1 MNTIKRDVYVLRNT
15 IKIPIEVTKGT
26 DMVGIEFTV
35 RDFNIPATAAAVA
48 YSYNRKMKKPNSQ
61 LCNVKG
67 NVISFTPGREFFE
80 VGMNELQIRVINE
93 DKALISFKEKVKC
106 SDAMGFPDD
115 EEEKQ
120 QTLIEQLVSNSGKEI
135 GERKKA
141 DEIER
146 NERTAAIEKE
156 KSERTAAVEKEK
168 SERTQADAT
177 EKAERKAEIDVER
190 KRIDNLAKLPAG
202 STTGDAEL
210 TDIRVGADGATY
222 DTAGEAVRQQV
233 GALKED
239 LGAICEYNCVNIL
252 DLLQSPARTHNGV
265 TCVNNSDGSY
275 TLNGTATNGDAFF
288 NFIVNTEK
296 MPSFLKPDA
305 IYRIFYHS
313 TNVQLVFWCY
323 DSTKTYLSGKNNY
336 NFSDGFELKT
346 PSNMSGAIIRLRV
359 VEGKTVSETVHPC
372 ILNALSTEELKVL
385 ITEESERRLKEYRKI
400 RTTLMDNLYNY
411 ILDYQSIGT
420 YTSNGITFVLQDDGS
435 YDVSGTATED
445 ALFNFV
451 MNTENMPDWI
461 RAGEWLK
468 IKNSSKIVNLILW
481 YYNENMKYISGPDI
495 PGNYYSKV
503 PDSAKR
509 VILRLKVKKG
519 ETVNEN
525 VKVAIFR
532 NIKGRRLA
540 ANSDNAVL
548 MEDVKDTIRIN
559 KVVGQGTLKIGNSNI
574 FEITEENKTG
584 NGVTYEYDSSAGE
597 IKVSSSGATADGTE
611 TVFATQKSGSVPCHL
626 AFKAPKK
633 MWLTF
638 RSNPDEWMSFDSGV
652 MYQIYR
658 NGKMI
663 GYERGLGYSFL
674 ANKGDEYGFRII
686 VTKGWSGDI
695 IFKPQL
701 NIGKEALDY
710 EVCCTKTY
718 KEDTVPD
725 DIAAENMVSIINTE
739 CTYEFAY
746 DTEEIQVKNGKKRK
760 AMISFIDD
768 DTTSCKYVKDYHD
781 IFEGTG
787 VCGTYAVMTRRMTD
801 GGTDPEDSSYHYRY
815 DEEGEL
821 LELLKTYEME
831 GFGMVLHCYWQ
842 NDTHES
848 TRYFNVATRDIQKCR
863 ENMLRGL
870 REYKE
875 LGFQN
880 ADLWVTPYGVQ
891 DTEIQNLAKEL
902 GLECLISMSNNTI
915 ISEDYRNR
923 WCIPR
928 YSISTTNDQ
937 DYLKEQMRTAV
948 EKGGWINIV
957 THVNSWTSA
966 DYEMMKNKVR
976 EIIAYAKEIGLE
988 IGTFGKCYNE
998 WKETLYAVEKK

>member
-1 MNTIKRDVYVLRNT
+1 MAEIQYLEINDITRMINVPANLLL
-15 IKIPIEVTKGT
+15 G
-26 DMVGIEFTV
+26 V
-35 RDFNIPATAAAVA
+35 R
-48 YSYNRKMKKPNSQ
+48 
-61 LCNVKG
+61 
-67 NVISFTPGREFFE
+67 
-80 VGMNELQIRVINE
+80 E
-93 DKALISFKEKVKC
+93 DKDVKKLYFKCKKIVEENVDLSKHQIYVKYINALDK
-106 SDAMGFPDD
+106 
-115 EEEKQ
+115 
-120 QTLIEQLVSNSGKEI
+120 SGKKFDIMDPKICLCGDVTTQGDYITFSWLMSENVFAKAGLIAFSILASDGEKTRWNTYTAIGTVLNSVPGGLQEI
-135 GERKKA
+135 AGKYPDIITQLLNRMREVEKIATKEAMQEYVNTYLTEHPGKIDETLTDPKKA
-141 DEIER
+141 
-146 NERTAAIEKE
+146 AP
-156 KSERTAAVEKEK
+156 
-168 SERTQADAT
+168 AD
-177 EKAERKAEIDVER
+177 VV
-190 KRIDNLAKLPAG
+190 G
-202 STTGDAEL
+202 S
-210 TDIRVGADGATY
+210 
-222 DTAGEAVRQQV
+222 
-233 GALKED
+233 LKED
-239 LGAICEYNCVNIL
+239 L
-252 DLLQSPARTHNGV
+252 
-265 TCVNNSDGSY
+265 
-275 TLNGTATNGDAFF
+275 
-288 NFIVNTEK
+288 
-296 MPSFLKPDA
+296 
-305 IYRIFYHS
+305 
-313 TNVQLVFWCY
+313 
-323 DSTKTYLSGKNNY
+323 TYLCNY
-336 NFSDGFELKT
+336 
-346 PSNMSGAIIRLRV
+346 
-359 VEGKTVSETVHPC
+359 ET
-372 ILNALSTEELKVL
+372 
-385 ITEESERRLKEYRKI
+385 
-400 RTTLMDNLYNY
+400 YNY
-411 ILDYQSIGT
+411 LRNYRSVHT
-420 YTSNGITFVLQDDGS
+420 WTHNGITFTLQDDGS

-451 MNTENMPDWI
+451 INTENMPDWI
-461 RAGEWLK
+461 KEGEWLK
-468 IKNSSKIVNLILW
+468 IKNSSKIVNLVLW
-481 YYNENMKYISGPDI
+481 YYDENMKYISGPDI
-495 PGNYYSKV
+495 SGNYYSKV
-503 PDSAKR
+503 PDNAKS

-532 NIKGRRLA
+532 NIEGRRLV

-548 MEDVKDTIRIN
+548 MEDVKDTIHIN

-611 TVFATQKSGSVPCHL
+611 AVFTTQKSESVPCHF
-626 AFKAPKK
+626 AFKAPKN

-638 RSNPDEWMSFDSGV
+638 RSNPTEWMSFDSGV

-663 GYERGLGYSFL
+663 GYERGLGYSFR

-718 KEDTVPD
+718 KEDTVSD
-725 DIAAENMVSIINTE
+725 DISVGNMVSIINTE

-746 DTEEIQVKNGKKRK
+746 DTEEIQVKKGKKQK
-760 AMISFIDD
+760 GMISFIDD

-815 DEEGEL
+815 DDEGEL

-870 REYKE
+870 REYRE

-928 YSISTTNDQ
+928 YSISTTSDQ

-957 THVNSWTSA
+957 THANSWKSA

-988 IGTFGKCYNE
+988 IGTFGQCYNE
-998 WKETLYAVEKK
+998 WKETLYAVEKMKNYRYRKI

>member
-1 MNTIKRDVYVLRNT
+1 MAEIQYLEINDITRMINVPANLLL
-15 IKIPIEVTKGT
+15 G
-26 DMVGIEFTV
+26 V
-35 RDFNIPATAAAVA
+35 R
-48 YSYNRKMKKPNSQ
+48 
-61 LCNVKG
+61 
-67 NVISFTPGREFFE
+67 
-80 VGMNELQIRVINE
+80 E
-93 DKALISFKEKVKC
+93 DKDVKKLYFKCKKIVEENVDLSKHQIYVKYINALDKSGKKFDIMDPKICLCGDVTTQGDYITFSWLMSENVFAKAGLIAFSILASDGEKTRWNTYTAIGTVLNSVPGGLQEIAGK
-106 SDAMGFPDD
+106 FPDIITQLLNRMR
-115 EEEKQ
+115 EVEKIA
-120 QTLIEQLVSNSGKEI
+120 T
-135 GERKKA
+135 KKA
-141 DEIER
+141 MQEYV
-146 NERTAAIEKE
+146 NTYL
-156 KSERTAAVEKEK
+156 
-168 SERTQADAT
+168 T
-177 EKAERKAEIDVER
+177 EHPGEIDE
-190 KRIDNLAKLPAG
+190 
-202 STTGDAEL
+202 TL
-210 TDIRVGADGATY
+210 TDPKKAAPADVVGS
-222 DTAGEAVRQQV
+222 
-233 GALKED
+233 LKED
-239 LGAICEYNCVNIL
+239 V
-252 DLLQSPARTHNGV
+252 
-265 TCVNNSDGSY
+265 
-275 TLNGTATNGDAFF
+275 
-288 NFIVNTEK
+288 
-296 MPSFLKPDA
+296 
-305 IYRIFYHS
+305 
-313 TNVQLVFWCY
+313 
-323 DSTKTYLSGKNNY
+323 TYLCNY
-336 NFSDGFELKT
+336 K
-346 PSNMSGAIIRLRV
+346 
-359 VEGKTVSETVHPC
+359 K
-372 ILNALSTEELKVL
+372 
-385 ITEESERRLKEYRKI
+385 
-400 RTTLMDNLYNY
+400 YNY
-411 ILDYQSIGT
+411 LRNYRSVHT
-420 YTSNGITFVLQDDGS
+420 RKRNGITFALQDDGS

-451 MNTENMPDWI
+451 INTENMPDWI
-461 RAGEWLK
+461 KEGEWLK
-468 IKNSSKIVNLILW
+468 IKNSSKILNLVLW
-481 YYNENMKYISGPDI
+481 YYDENMKYISGPDI

-503 PDSAKR
+503 PDSAKS

-519 ETVNEN
+519 ETVSEN

-532 NIKGRRLA
+532 NIEGRRLIA
-540 ANSDNAVL
+540 SSDNAVL
-548 MEDVKDTIRIN
+548 MEDVKDMIHIN
-559 KVVGQGTLKIGNSNI
+559 KVAGQGMLKIGNSNI

-584 NGVTYEYDSSAGE
+584 NGVTYEYDSTIGD
-597 IKVSSSGATADGTE
+597 IKVSSSRATADGTE
-611 TVFATQKSGSVPCHL
+611 TVFVTQKSGSVPCHF

-638 RSNPDEWMSFDSGV
+638 QSNPDEWMSFDSGV

-686 VTKGWSGDI
+686 VTKGWSGNI

-725 DIAAENMVSIINTE
+725 DISVGNMVSIINTE
-739 CTYEFAY
+739 CTYELAY
-746 DTEEIQVKNGKKRK
+746 ETKEVKEKKDTKRK
-760 AMISFIDD
+760 GMISFIDD

-815 DEEGEL
+815 DDEGEL

-848 TRYFNVATRDIQKCR
+848 TRYFNLATRDIQKCR

-870 REYKE
+870 REYRE

-891 DTEIQNLAKEL
+891 DTEMQNLAKEL

-928 YSISTTNDQ
+928 YSISTTSDQ

-957 THVNSWTSA
+957 TYVNSWTSG

-998 WKETLYAVEKK
+998 WKSALYEKEA

>member
-1 MNTIKRDVYVLRNT
+1 MAEIQYLEINDITRMINVPANLLL
-15 IKIPIEVTKGT
+15 G
-26 DMVGIEFTV
+26 V
-35 RDFNIPATAAAVA
+35 R
-48 YSYNRKMKKPNSQ
+48 
-61 LCNVKG
+61 
-67 NVISFTPGREFFE
+67 
-80 VGMNELQIRVINE
+80 E
-93 DKALISFKEKVKC
+93 DKDVKKLYFKCKKIVEEKVDLSKHQIYVKYINAL
-106 SDAMGFPDD
+106 D
-115 EEEKQ
+115 K
-120 QTLIEQLVSNSGKEI
+120 SGKKFDIMDPKICLCGDVTTQGDYITFSWLMSENVFAKAGLIAFSILASDGEKTRWNTYTAIGTVLNSVPGGLQEI
-135 GERKKA
+135 AGKYPDIITQLLNRMREVEKIATKEAMQEYVNTYLTEHPGKIDETLTDPKKA
-141 DEIER
+141 
-146 NERTAAIEKE
+146 AP
-156 KSERTAAVEKEK
+156 
-168 SERTQADAT
+168 AD
-177 EKAERKAEIDVER
+177 VV
-190 KRIDNLAKLPAG
+190 G
-202 STTGDAEL
+202 S
-210 TDIRVGADGATY
+210 
-222 DTAGEAVRQQV
+222 
-233 GALKED
+233 LKED
-239 LGAICEYNCVNIL
+239 L
-252 DLLQSPARTHNGV
+252 
-265 TCVNNSDGSY
+265 
-275 TLNGTATNGDAFF
+275 
-288 NFIVNTEK
+288 
-296 MPSFLKPDA
+296 
-305 IYRIFYHS
+305 
-313 TNVQLVFWCY
+313 
-323 DSTKTYLSGKNNY
+323 TYLCNY
-336 NFSDGFELKT
+336 
-346 PSNMSGAIIRLRV
+346 
-359 VEGKTVSETVHPC
+359 ET
-372 ILNALSTEELKVL
+372 
-385 ITEESERRLKEYRKI
+385 
-400 RTTLMDNLYNY
+400 YNY
-411 ILDYQSIGT
+411 LRNYRSVHT
-420 YTSNGITFVLQDDGS
+420 WTHNGITFTLQDDGS

-451 MNTENMPDWI
+451 INTENMPDWI
-461 RAGEWLK
+461 KEGEWLK
-468 IKNSSKIVNLILW
+468 IKNSSKIVNLVLW
-481 YYNENMKYISGPDI
+481 YYDENMKYISGPDI
-495 PGNYYSKV
+495 SGNYYSKV
-503 PDSAKR
+503 PDNAKS

-532 NIKGRRLA
+532 NIKGRRLV

-548 MEDVKDTIRIN
+548 MEDVKDTIHIN

-611 TVFATQKSGSVPCHL
+611 AVFTTQKSESVPCHF
-626 AFKAPKK
+626 AFKAPKN

-638 RSNPDEWMSFDSGV
+638 RSNPIEWMSFDSGV

-663 GYERGLGYSFL
+663 GYERGLGYSFR

-686 VTKGWSGDI
+686 VTKGWSGNI

-718 KEDTVPD
+718 KEDTVSD
-725 DIAAENMVSIINTE
+725 DIAAGNMVSIINTE
-739 CTYEFAY
+739 CTYELAY
-746 DTEEIQVKNGKKRK
+746 ESKEVKEKKDTKRK
-760 AMISFIDD
+760 GMISFIDD

-976 EIIAYAKEIGLE
+976 KIIAYAKEIGLE

-998 WKETLYAVEKK
+998 WKSVLYENEERYI

>member
-1 MNTIKRDVYVLRNT
+1 MSEIDELLNSEMEHIESESMVNDEILVNPITRMMDVPISERLFGVVEDANVEKKYFRCPRYVGDDIDLSKLKIYMKYVHAIGNTPEEWEDTIPQFTWCDDVKVDGDDIVWTWKLSANVFTKKGFMAFAMVAKDENTVAFNTYPAIGTVLTTIPYGSEEISTMYPDIVTQLLRRMDSVEAIATPEAMQNYVNT
-15 IKIPIEVTKGT
+15 YLEANPL
-26 DMVGIEFTV
+26 
-35 RDFNIPATAAAVA
+35 
-48 YSYNRKMKKPNSQ
+48 Q
-61 LCNVKG
+61 LDETLK
-67 NVISFTPGREFFE
+67 
-80 VGMNELQIRVINE
+80 
-93 DKALISFKEKVKC
+93 
-106 SDAMGFPDD
+106 DD
-115 EEEKQ
+115 
-120 QTLIEQLVSNSGKEI
+120 
-135 GERKKA
+135 KKA
-141 DEIER
+141 
-146 NERTAAIEKE
+146 A
-156 KSERTAAVEKEK
+156 
-168 SERTQADAT
+168 
-177 EKAERKAEIDVER
+177 
-190 KRIDNLAKLPAG
+190 PAN
-202 STTGDAEL
+202 
-210 TDIRVGADGATY
+210 IVG
-222 DTAGEAVRQQV
+222 E
-233 GALKED
+233 LKED
-239 LGAICEYNCVNIL
+239 V
-252 DLLQSPARTHNGV
+252 
-265 TCVNNSDGSY
+265 
-275 TLNGTATNGDAFF
+275 
-288 NFIVNTEK
+288 
-296 MPSFLKPDA
+296 
-305 IYRIFYHS
+305 
-313 TNVQLVFWCY
+313 
-323 DSTKTYLSGKNNY
+323 TYLCNY
-336 NFSDGFELKT
+336 
-346 PSNMSGAIIRLRV
+346 
-359 VEGKTVSETVHPC
+359 ET
-372 ILNALSTEELKVL
+372 
-385 ITEESERRLKEYRKI
+385 
-400 RTTLMDNLYNY
+400 YNY
-411 ILDYQSIGT
+411 LRNYRSVHT
-420 YTSNGITFVLQDDGS
+420 WTHNGITFALQDDGS
-435 YDVSGTATED
+435 YDVSGTAIED

-451 MNTENMPDWI
+451 LNTEKMPDWI
-461 RAGEWLK
+461 RNGEWLE
-468 IKNSSKIVNLILW
+468 IKNSSKIVNLVLW
-481 YYNENMKYISGPDI
+481 YYDENMKYITGPEI
-495 PGNYYSKV
+495 PGNYYSEV
-503 PDSAKR
+503 PNNAES

-532 NIKGRRLA
+532 NIEGRRLI

-548 MEDVKDTIRIN
+548 MEDVKDMIHIN

-584 NGVTYEYDSSAGE
+584 NGVIYEYDSSVGE
-597 IKVSSSGATADGTE
+597 IKVSSSGAIADGIE
-611 TVFATQKSGSVPCHL
+611 TVFTTQKSGSVSCHF
-626 AFKAPKK
+626 AFKAQKK

-638 RSNPDEWMSFDSGV
+638 QSNPNEWMSFDSGI

-663 GYERGLGYSFL
+663 GYERGLGYSFR

-686 VTKGWSGDI
+686 VTKGWSGNI

-718 KEDTVPD
+718 KEGTVPD
-725 DIAAENMVSIINTE
+725 DISVGNMVSIINTE

-746 DTEEIQVKNGKKRK
+746 ETKEVKEKKDTKRK
-760 AMISFIDD
+760 GMISFIDD

-815 DEEGEL
+815 DDEGEL

-848 TRYFNVATRDIQKCR
+848 TRYFNLATRDIQKCR
-863 ENMLRGL
+863 ENILRGL
-870 REYKE
+870 REYRE

-915 ISEDYRNR
+915 ISGDYRNR

-928 YSISTTNDQ
+928 YSISTTSEQ

-957 THVNSWTSA
+957 THANSWKSA

-998 WKETLYAVEKK
+998 WKSALYEKEA

>member
-1 MNTIKRDVYVLRNT
+1 MAEIQYLEINDITRMINVPANLLL
-15 IKIPIEVTKGT
+15 G
-26 DMVGIEFTV
+26 V
-35 RDFNIPATAAAVA
+35 R
-48 YSYNRKMKKPNSQ
+48 
-61 LCNVKG
+61 
-67 NVISFTPGREFFE
+67 
-80 VGMNELQIRVINE
+80 E
-93 DKALISFKEKVKC
+93 DKDVKKLYFKCKKIVEENVDLSKHQIYVKYINALDK
-106 SDAMGFPDD
+106 
-115 EEEKQ
+115 
-120 QTLIEQLVSNSGKEI
+120 SGKKFDIMDPKICLCGDVTTQGDYITFSWLMSENVFAKAGLIAFSILASDGEKTRWNTYTAIGTVLNSVPGGLQEI
-135 GERKKA
+135 AGKYPDIITQLLNRMREVEKIATKEAMQEYVNTYLTEHPGKIDETLTDPKKA
-141 DEIER
+141 
-146 NERTAAIEKE
+146 AP
-156 KSERTAAVEKEK
+156 
-168 SERTQADAT
+168 AD
-177 EKAERKAEIDVER
+177 VV
-190 KRIDNLAKLPAG
+190 G
-202 STTGDAEL
+202 S
-210 TDIRVGADGATY
+210 
-222 DTAGEAVRQQV
+222 
-233 GALKED
+233 LKED
-239 LGAICEYNCVNIL
+239 L
-252 DLLQSPARTHNGV
+252 
-265 TCVNNSDGSY
+265 
-275 TLNGTATNGDAFF
+275 
-288 NFIVNTEK
+288 
-296 MPSFLKPDA
+296 
-305 IYRIFYHS
+305 
-313 TNVQLVFWCY
+313 
-323 DSTKTYLSGKNNY
+323 TYLCNY
-336 NFSDGFELKT
+336 
-346 PSNMSGAIIRLRV
+346 
-359 VEGKTVSETVHPC
+359 ET
-372 ILNALSTEELKVL
+372 
-385 ITEESERRLKEYRKI
+385 
-400 RTTLMDNLYNY
+400 YNY
-411 ILDYQSIGT
+411 LRNYRSVHT
-420 YTSNGITFVLQDDGS
+420 WTHNGITFTLQDDGS

-451 MNTENMPDWI
+451 INTENMPDWI
-461 RAGEWLK
+461 KEGEWLK
-468 IKNSSKIVNLILW
+468 IKNSSKIVNLVLW
-481 YYNENMKYISGPDI
+481 YYDENMKYISGPDI
-495 PGNYYSKV
+495 SGNYYSKV
-503 PDSAKR
+503 PDNAKS

-532 NIKGRRLA
+532 NIEGRRLV

-548 MEDVKDTIRIN
+548 MEDVKDTIHIN

-574 FEITEENKTG
+574 FEITEGNKTG

-611 TVFATQKSGSVPCHL
+611 AVFTTQKSESVPCHF
-626 AFKAPKK
+626 AFKAPKN

-638 RSNPDEWMSFDSGV
+638 RSNPTEWMSFDSGV

-663 GYERGLGYSFL
+663 GYERGLGYSFR

-718 KEDTVPD
+718 KEDTVSD
-725 DIAAENMVSIINTE
+725 DISVGNMVSIINTE

-746 DTEEIQVKNGKKRK
+746 DTEEIQVKKGKKQK
-760 AMISFIDD
+760 GMISFIDD

-815 DEEGEL
+815 DDEGEL

-870 REYKE
+870 REYRE

-928 YSISTTNDQ
+928 YSISTTSDQ

-957 THVNSWTSA
+957 THANSWKSA

-988 IGTFGKCYNE
+988 IGTFGQCYNE
-998 WKETLYAVEKK
+998 WKETLYAVEKMKNYRYRKI

>member
-1 MNTIKRDVYVLRNT
+1 MAEIQYLEINDITRMINVPANLLL
-15 IKIPIEVTKGT
+15 G
-26 DMVGIEFTV
+26 V
-35 RDFNIPATAAAVA
+35 R
-48 YSYNRKMKKPNSQ
+48 
-61 LCNVKG
+61 
-67 NVISFTPGREFFE
+67 
-80 VGMNELQIRVINE
+80 E
-93 DKALISFKEKVKC
+93 DKDVKKLYFKCKKIVEEKVDLSKHQIYVKYINAL
-106 SDAMGFPDD
+106 D
-115 EEEKQ
+115 K
-120 QTLIEQLVSNSGKEI
+120 SGKKFDIMDPKICLCGDVTTQGDYITFSWLMSENVFAKAGLIAFSILASDGEKTRWNTYTAIGTVLNSVPRGLQEI
-135 GERKKA
+135 AGKYPDIITQLLNRMREVEKIATKEAMQEYVNTYLTEHPGEIDETLTNPKKA
-141 DEIER
+141 
-146 NERTAAIEKE
+146 AP
-156 KSERTAAVEKEK
+156 
-168 SERTQADAT
+168 AD
-177 EKAERKAEIDVER
+177 VV
-190 KRIDNLAKLPAG
+190 G
-202 STTGDAEL
+202 S
-210 TDIRVGADGATY
+210 
-222 DTAGEAVRQQV
+222 
-233 GALKED
+233 LKED
-239 LGAICEYNCVNIL
+239 V
-252 DLLQSPARTHNGV
+252 
-265 TCVNNSDGSY
+265 
-275 TLNGTATNGDAFF
+275 
-288 NFIVNTEK
+288 
-296 MPSFLKPDA
+296 
-305 IYRIFYHS
+305 
-313 TNVQLVFWCY
+313 
-323 DSTKTYLSGKNNY
+323 TYLCNY
-336 NFSDGFELKT
+336 
-346 PSNMSGAIIRLRV
+346 
-359 VEGKTVSETVHPC
+359 ET
-372 ILNALSTEELKVL
+372 
-385 ITEESERRLKEYRKI
+385 
-400 RTTLMDNLYNY
+400 YNY
-411 ILDYQSIGT
+411 LRNYRSVHT
-420 YTSNGITFVLQDDGS
+420 WTHNGITFALQDDGS
-435 YDVSGTATED
+435 YDVSGTAAED

-451 MNTENMPDWI
+451 LNTENMPDWI
-461 RAGEWLK
+461 RNGEWIE
-468 IKNSSKIVNLILW
+468 IKNSSKIVNLVLW
-481 YYNENMKYISGPDI
+481 YYDENMKYISGPDI
-495 PGNYYSKV
+495 SGNYYSKV
-503 PDSAKR
+503 PDNAKS

-519 ETVNEN
+519 ETVSEN

-532 NIKGRRLA
+532 NIEGRRLMA
-540 ANSDNAVL
+540 SSDNAVL
-548 MEDVKDTIRIN
+548 MEDVKDMIHIN
-559 KVVGQGTLKIGNSNI
+559 KVAGQGMLKIENSNI

-584 NGVTYEYDSSAGE
+584 NGVTYEYDSTIGD
-597 IKVSSSGATADGTE
+597 IKVSSSRATADGTE
-611 TVFATQKSGSVPCHL
+611 TVFVTQKSGSVPCHF

-638 RSNPDEWMSFDSGV
+638 QSNPNEWMSFDSGA

-686 VTKGWSGDI
+686 VTKGWSGNI

-725 DIAAENMVSIINTE
+725 DISVGNMVSIINTE
-739 CTYEFAY
+739 CTYELAY
-746 DTEEIQVKNGKKRK
+746 ETKEVKEKKDTKRK
-760 AMISFIDD
+760 GMISFIDD

-815 DEEGEL
+815 DDEGEL

-863 ENMLRGL
+863 ENILRGL
-870 REYKE
+870 REYRE

-928 YSISTTNDQ
+928 YSISTTSDQ

-957 THVNSWTSA
+957 THANSWKSA

-998 WKETLYAVEKK
+998 WKSALCEKEA

>member
-26 DMVGIEFTV
+26 DMVEIEFTV
-35 RDFNIPATAAAVA
+35 RDFDIPATAAAVA

-61 LCNVKG
+61 LCDVKG
-67 NVISFTPGREFFE
+67 DVISFTPGREFFE

-120 QTLIEQLVSNSGKEI
+120 QTLIEQLVSNSGKET

-141 DEIER
+141 DETER

-156 KSERTAAVEKEK
+156 KSERT
-168 SERTQADAT
+168 QADAT
-177 EKAERKAEIDVER
+177 EKSERKAEIDVER

-210 TDIRVGADGATY
+210 TDIRVGADGTTY

-233 GALKED
+233 GSLKED
-239 LGAICEYNCVNIL
+239 V
-252 DLLQSPARTHNGV
+252 
-265 TCVNNSDGSY
+265 
-275 TLNGTATNGDAFF
+275 
-288 NFIVNTEK
+288 
-296 MPSFLKPDA
+296 
-305 IYRIFYHS
+305 
-313 TNVQLVFWCY
+313 
-323 DSTKTYLSGKNNY
+323 TYLCNY
-336 NFSDGFELKT
+336 
-346 PSNMSGAIIRLRV
+346 
-359 VEGKTVSETVHPC
+359 ET
-372 ILNALSTEELKVL
+372 
-385 ITEESERRLKEYRKI
+385 
-400 RTTLMDNLYNY
+400 YNY
-411 ILDYQSIGT
+411 LRNYRSVHT
-420 YTSNGITFVLQDDGS
+420 WTHNGITFALQDDGS
-435 YDVSGTATED
+435 YDVSGTAAED

-451 MNTENMPDWI
+451 FNTEKMPDWI
-461 RAGEWLK
+461 RNGEWIE
-468 IKNSSKIVNLILW
+468 IKNSSKIVNLVLW
-481 YYNENMKYISGPDI
+481 YYDENMKYITGPEI
-495 PGNYYSKV
+495 PGNYYSEV
-503 PDSAKR
+503 PNNAES

-519 ETVNEN
+519 ESVNEN

-532 NIKGRRLA
+532 NIKGKRLI

-548 MEDVKDTIRIN
+548 MEDVKDTIHIN
-559 KVVGQGTLKIGNSNI
+559 KAVGQGTLKIGNSNI
-574 FEITEENKTG
+574 FEIIEENKTG
-584 NGVTYEYDSSAGE
+584 NGVTYEYDSVAGD
-597 IKVSSSGATADGTE
+597 IKVSSAGATADGTE
-611 TVFATQKSGSVPCHL
+611 AVFTAQKSKSIPCYM

-638 RSNPDEWMSFDSGV
+638 QSNPNEWMSFDSGV

-686 VTKGWSGDI
+686 VTKGWSGNI

-725 DIAAENMVSIINTE
+725 DISVGNMVSIINTE
-739 CTYEFAY
+739 CTYELAY
-746 DTEEIQVKNGKKRK
+746 ETKEVKEKKDTKRK
-760 AMISFIDD
+760 GMISFIDD

-815 DEEGEL
+815 DDEGEL

-863 ENMLRGL
+863 ENILRGL
-870 REYKE
+870 REYRE

-928 YSISTTNDQ
+928 YSISTTSDQ

-957 THVNSWTSA
+957 THANSWKSA

-998 WKETLYAVEKK
+998 WKSALCEKEA

>member
-1 MNTIKRDVYVLRNT
+1 MAEIQYLEINDITRMINVPANLLL
-15 IKIPIEVTKGT
+15 G
-26 DMVGIEFTV
+26 V
-35 RDFNIPATAAAVA
+35 R
-48 YSYNRKMKKPNSQ
+48 
-61 LCNVKG
+61 
-67 NVISFTPGREFFE
+67 
-80 VGMNELQIRVINE
+80 E
-93 DKALISFKEKVKC
+93 DKDVKKLYFKCKKIVEENVDLSKHQIYVKYINALDK
-106 SDAMGFPDD
+106 
-115 EEEKQ
+115 
-120 QTLIEQLVSNSGKEI
+120 SGKKFDIMDPKICLCGDVTTQGDYITFSWLMSENVFAKAGLIAFSILASDGENTRWNTYPAIGAVLNSVPGGLQEI
-135 GERKKA
+135 AGKYLDIITQLLNRMREVEKIATKEAMQEYVNAYLTEHPGEIDETLTDPKKA
-141 DEIER
+141 
-146 NERTAAIEKE
+146 AP
-156 KSERTAAVEKEK
+156 
-168 SERTQADAT
+168 AD
-177 EKAERKAEIDVER
+177 VV
-190 KRIDNLAKLPAG
+190 G
-202 STTGDAEL
+202 S
-210 TDIRVGADGATY
+210 
-222 DTAGEAVRQQV
+222 
-233 GALKED
+233 LKED
-239 LGAICEYNCVNIL
+239 V
-252 DLLQSPARTHNGV
+252 
-265 TCVNNSDGSY
+265 
-275 TLNGTATNGDAFF
+275 
-288 NFIVNTEK
+288 
-296 MPSFLKPDA
+296 
-305 IYRIFYHS
+305 
-313 TNVQLVFWCY
+313 
-323 DSTKTYLSGKNNY
+323 TYLCNY
-336 NFSDGFELKT
+336 EK
-346 PSNMSGAIIRLRV
+346 
-359 VEGKTVSETVHPC
+359 
-372 ILNALSTEELKVL
+372 
-385 ITEESERRLKEYRKI
+385 
-400 RTTLMDNLYNY
+400 YNY
-411 ILDYQSIGT
+411 LRNYRSVHT
-420 YTSNGITFVLQDDGS
+420 WTHNGITFALQDDGS
-435 YDVSGTATED
+435 YDVSGTAAED

-451 MNTENMPDWI
+451 LNTEKMPDWI
-461 RAGEWLK
+461 RNGEWIE
-468 IKNSSKIVNLILW
+468 IKNSSKIVNLVLW
-481 YYNENMKYISGPDI
+481 YYDENMKYITGPEI
-495 PGNYYSKV
+495 PGNYYSEV
-503 PDSAKR
+503 PNNAES

-532 NIKGRRLA
+532 NIEGRRLMA
-540 ANSDNAVL
+540 SSDNAVL
-548 MEDVKDTIRIN
+548 MEDVKDMIHIN
-559 KVVGQGTLKIGNSNI
+559 KVAGQGMLKIGNSNI

-584 NGVTYEYDSSAGE
+584 NGVTYEYDLSAGE

-611 TVFATQKSGSVPCHL
+611 AVFTTQKSESVPCHF
-626 AFKAPKK
+626 AFKAPKN

-638 RSNPDEWMSFDSGV
+638 RSNPTEWMSFDSGV

-663 GYERGLGYSFL
+663 GYERGLGYSFR

-686 VTKGWSGDI
+686 VTKGWSGNI

-725 DIAAENMVSIINTE
+725 DISVGNMVSIINTE
-739 CTYEFAY
+739 CTYELAY
-746 DTEEIQVKNGKKRK
+746 ETKEVKEKKDTKRK
-760 AMISFIDD
+760 GMISFIDD

-815 DEEGEL
+815 DDEGEL

-870 REYKE
+870 REYRE

-928 YSISTTNDQ
+928 YSISTTSDQ

-966 DYEMMKNKVR
+966 DYEMMKNKMR

-998 WKETLYAVEKK
+998 WKSVLYENEARYISSCANVILEN

>member
-1 MNTIKRDVYVLRNT
+1 MSEIDELLNSEMEHIESESMVNDEILVNPITRMMDVPISERLFGVVEDANVEKKYFRCPRYVGDDIDLSKLKIYMKYVHAIGNTPEEWEDTIPQFTWCDDVKVDGDDIVWTWKLSANVFTKKGFMAFAMVAKDENTVAFNTYPAIGTVLTTIPYGSEEISTMYPDIVTQLLRRMDSVEAIATPEAMQNYVNT
-15 IKIPIEVTKGT
+15 YLEANPL
-26 DMVGIEFTV
+26 
-35 RDFNIPATAAAVA
+35 
-48 YSYNRKMKKPNSQ
+48 Q
-61 LCNVKG
+61 LDETLK
-67 NVISFTPGREFFE
+67 
-80 VGMNELQIRVINE
+80 
-93 DKALISFKEKVKC
+93 
-106 SDAMGFPDD
+106 DD
-115 EEEKQ
+115 
-120 QTLIEQLVSNSGKEI
+120 
-135 GERKKA
+135 KKA
-141 DEIER
+141 
-146 NERTAAIEKE
+146 A
-156 KSERTAAVEKEK
+156 
-168 SERTQADAT
+168 
-177 EKAERKAEIDVER
+177 
-190 KRIDNLAKLPAG
+190 PAN
-202 STTGDAEL
+202 
-210 TDIRVGADGATY
+210 IVG
-222 DTAGEAVRQQV
+222 E
-233 GALKED
+233 LKED
-239 LGAICEYNCVNIL
+239 VTYLCNYEKYNYLRNYRSVHT
-252 DLLQSPARTHNGV
+252 RTHNG
-265 TCVNNSDGSY
+265 
-275 TLNGTATNGDAFF
+275 
-288 NFIVNTEK
+288 
-296 MPSFLKPDA
+296 
-305 IYRIFYHS
+305 
-313 TNVQLVFWCY
+313 
-323 DSTKTYLSGKNNY
+323 
-336 NFSDGFELKT
+336 
-346 PSNMSGAIIRLRV
+346 
-359 VEGKTVSETVHPC
+359 
-372 ILNALSTEELKVL
+372 
-385 ITEESERRLKEYRKI
+385 
-400 RTTLMDNLYNY
+400 
-411 ILDYQSIGT
+411 
-420 YTSNGITFVLQDDGS
+420 ITFALQDDGS
-435 YDVSGTATED
+435 YDVSGMAIED

-451 MNTENMPDWI
+451 LNTEKMPDWI
-461 RAGEWLK
+461 RNGEWLE
-468 IKNSSKIVNLILW
+468 IKNSSKIVNLVLW
-481 YYNENMKYISGPDI
+481 YYDENMKYIAGPEI

-503 PDSAKR
+503 PNNAES

-519 ETVNEN
+519 ESVNEN

-532 NIKGRRLA
+532 NIEGRRLIA
-540 ANSDNAVL
+540 SSDNAVL
-548 MEDVKDTIRIN
+548 MEDVKDMIHIN

-584 NGVTYEYDSSAGE
+584 NGVIYEYDSSIGE
-597 IKVSSSGATADGTE
+597 IKVSSSGAIADGIE
-611 TVFATQKSGSVPCHL
+611 TVFTTQKSGSVSCHF

-638 RSNPDEWMSFDSGV
+638 QSNPNEWMSFDSGV

-686 VTKGWSGDI
+686 VTKGWSGNI

-725 DIAAENMVSIINTE
+725 DISVGNMVSIINTE

-746 DTEEIQVKNGKKRK
+746 ETKEVKEKKDTKRNG
-760 AMISFIDD
+760 MISFIDD

-815 DEEGEL
+815 DDEGEL

-848 TRYFNVATRDIQKCR
+848 TRYFNLATRDIQKCR
-863 ENMLRGL
+863 ENILRGL
-870 REYKE
+870 REYRE

-891 DTEIQNLAKEL
+891 DIEIQNLAKEL

-928 YSISTTNDQ
+928 YSISTTSDQ

-988 IGTFGKCYNE
+988 IGTFGQCYNE
-998 WKETLYAVEKK
+998 WKSALYEKEA

>member
-1 MNTIKRDVYVLRNT
+1 MAEIQYLEINDITRMINVPANLLL
-15 IKIPIEVTKGT
+15 G
-26 DMVGIEFTV
+26 V
-35 RDFNIPATAAAVA
+35 R
-48 YSYNRKMKKPNSQ
+48 
-61 LCNVKG
+61 
-67 NVISFTPGREFFE
+67 
-80 VGMNELQIRVINE
+80 E
-93 DKALISFKEKVKC
+93 DKDVKKLYFKCKKIVEEKVDLSKHQIYVKYINAL
-106 SDAMGFPDD
+106 D
-115 EEEKQ
+115 K
-120 QTLIEQLVSNSGKEI
+120 SGKKFDIMDPKICLCGDVTTQGDYITFSWLMSENVFAKAGLIAFSILASDGEKTRWNTYTAIGTVLNSVPRGLQEI
-135 GERKKA
+135 AGKYPDIITQLLNRMREVEKIATKEAMQEYVNTYLTEHPGEIDETLTNPKKA
-141 DEIER
+141 
-146 NERTAAIEKE
+146 AP
-156 KSERTAAVEKEK
+156 
-168 SERTQADAT
+168 AD
-177 EKAERKAEIDVER
+177 VV
-190 KRIDNLAKLPAG
+190 G
-202 STTGDAEL
+202 S
-210 TDIRVGADGATY
+210 
-222 DTAGEAVRQQV
+222 
-233 GALKED
+233 LKED
-239 LGAICEYNCVNIL
+239 V
-252 DLLQSPARTHNGV
+252 
-265 TCVNNSDGSY
+265 
-275 TLNGTATNGDAFF
+275 
-288 NFIVNTEK
+288 
-296 MPSFLKPDA
+296 
-305 IYRIFYHS
+305 
-313 TNVQLVFWCY
+313 
-323 DSTKTYLSGKNNY
+323 TYLCNY
-336 NFSDGFELKT
+336 
-346 PSNMSGAIIRLRV
+346 
-359 VEGKTVSETVHPC
+359 ET
-372 ILNALSTEELKVL
+372 
-385 ITEESERRLKEYRKI
+385 
-400 RTTLMDNLYNY
+400 YNY
-411 ILDYQSIGT
+411 LRNYRSVHT
-420 YTSNGITFVLQDDGS
+420 WTHNGITFALQDDGS
-435 YDVSGTATED
+435 YDVSGTAAED

-451 MNTENMPDWI
+451 LNTEKMPDWI
-461 RAGEWLK
+461 RNGEWIE
-468 IKNSSKIVNLILW
+468 IKNSSKIVNLVLW
-481 YYNENMKYISGPDI
+481 YYDENMKYITGPEI
-495 PGNYYSKV
+495 PGNYYSEV
-503 PDSAKR
+503 PNNAES

-519 ETVNEN
+519 ESVNEN

-532 NIKGRRLA
+532 NIKGKRLI

-548 MEDVKDTIRIN
+548 MEDVKDTIHIN
-559 KVVGQGTLKIGNSNI
+559 KAVGQGTLKIGNSNI
-574 FEITEENKTG
+574 FEIIEENKTG
-584 NGVTYEYDSSAGE
+584 NGVTYEYDSVAGD
-597 IKVSSSGATADGTE
+597 IKVSSAGATADGTE
-611 TVFATQKSGSVPCHL
+611 AVFTAQKSKSIPCYM

-638 RSNPDEWMSFDSGV
+638 QSNPNEWMSFDSGV

-686 VTKGWSGDI
+686 VTKGWSGNI

-725 DIAAENMVSIINTE
+725 DISVGNMVSIINTE
-739 CTYEFAY
+739 CTYELAY
-746 DTEEIQVKNGKKRK
+746 ETKEVKEKKDTKRK
-760 AMISFIDD
+760 GMISFIDD

-815 DEEGEL
+815 DDEGEL

-863 ENMLRGL
+863 ENILRGL
-870 REYKE
+870 REYRE

-928 YSISTTNDQ
+928 YSISTTSDQ

-957 THVNSWTSA
+957 THANSWKSA

-988 IGTFGKCYNE
+988 IGNFGKCYNE
-998 WKETLYAVEKK
+998 WKSALCEKEA

>member
-35 RDFNIPATAAAVA
+35 RDFDIPATAAAVA

-61 LCNVKG
+61 LCDVKG
-67 NVISFTPGREFFE
+67 NVISFTPGREFFK

-120 QTLIEQLVSNSGKEI
+120 QTLIEQLVSNSGKETS
-135 GERKKA
+135 ERKKA
-141 DEIER
+141 DETERNERTAAIEKEK

-156 KSERTAAVEKEK
+156 KSERT
-168 SERTQADAT
+168 QADAT
-177 EKAERKAEIDVER
+177 EKSERKAEIDVER

-210 TDIRVGADGATY
+210 TDIRVGADGTTY

-233 GALKED
+233 GLLKED
-239 LGAICEYNCVNIL
+239 V
-252 DLLQSPARTHNGV
+252 
-265 TCVNNSDGSY
+265 
-275 TLNGTATNGDAFF
+275 
-288 NFIVNTEK
+288 
-296 MPSFLKPDA
+296 
-305 IYRIFYHS
+305 
-313 TNVQLVFWCY
+313 
-323 DSTKTYLSGKNNY
+323 TYLCNY
-336 NFSDGFELKT
+336 K
-346 PSNMSGAIIRLRV
+346 
-359 VEGKTVSETVHPC
+359 K
-372 ILNALSTEELKVL
+372 
-385 ITEESERRLKEYRKI
+385 
-400 RTTLMDNLYNY
+400 YNY
-411 ILDYQSIGT
+411 LRNYRSVHT
-420 YTSNGITFVLQDDGS
+420 WKHNGITFALQDDGS
-435 YDVSGTATED
+435 YDVSGTAAED

-451 MNTENMPDWI
+451 LNTENMPDWI
-461 RAGEWLK
+461 RNGEWIE
-468 IKNSSKIVNLILW
+468 IKNSSKIVNLVLW
-481 YYNENMKYISGPDI
+481 YYDENMKYITGPEI
-495 PGNYYSKV
+495 PGNYYSEV
-503 PDSAKR
+503 PNNTES

-519 ETVNEN
+519 ESVNEN

-532 NIKGRRLA
+532 NIKGKRLI

-548 MEDVKDTIRIN
+548 MEDVKDTIHIN
-559 KVVGQGTLKIGNSNI
+559 KAVGQGTLKIGNSNI

-584 NGVTYEYDSSAGE
+584 NGVTYEYDSVAGD
-597 IKVSSSGATADGTE
+597 IKVSSAGATADGTE
-611 TVFATQKSGSVPCHL
+611 AVFTAQKSGSVPCHF

-638 RSNPDEWMSFDSGV
+638 QSNPNEWMSFDSGV

-686 VTKGWSGDI
+686 VTKGWSGNI

-710 EVCCTKTY
+710 EVCCTESY
-718 KEDTVPD
+718 KEKEVPD
-725 DIAAENMVSIINTE
+725 DILVGNMVSIINTE
-739 CTYEFAY
+739 CTYELAY
-746 DTEEIQVKNGKKRK
+746 ETKEVKEKKDTKRK
-760 AMISFIDD
+760 GMISFIDD

-815 DEEGEL
+815 DDEGKL

-870 REYKE
+870 REYRE

-928 YSISTTNDQ
+928 YSISTTSDQ

-957 THVNSWTSA
+957 THANSWKSA

-998 WKETLYAVEKK
+998 WKSALYEKEA

>member
-35 RDFNIPATAAAVA
+35 RDFDIPATAAAVA

-61 LCNVKG
+61 LCDVKG
-67 NVISFTPGREFFE
+67 NVISFTPGREFFK

-120 QTLIEQLVSNSGKEI
+120 QTLIEQLVSNSGKETS
-135 GERKKA
+135 ERKKA
-141 DEIER
+141 DETERNERTAAIEKEK

-156 KSERTAAVEKEK
+156 KSERT
-168 SERTQADAT
+168 QADAT
-177 EKAERKAEIDVER
+177 EKSERKAEIDVER

-210 TDIRVGADGATY
+210 TDIRVGADGTTY

-233 GALKED
+233 GLLKED
-239 LGAICEYNCVNIL
+239 V
-252 DLLQSPARTHNGV
+252 
-265 TCVNNSDGSY
+265 
-275 TLNGTATNGDAFF
+275 
-288 NFIVNTEK
+288 
-296 MPSFLKPDA
+296 
-305 IYRIFYHS
+305 
-313 TNVQLVFWCY
+313 
-323 DSTKTYLSGKNNY
+323 TYLCNY
-336 NFSDGFELKT
+336 K
-346 PSNMSGAIIRLRV
+346 
-359 VEGKTVSETVHPC
+359 K
-372 ILNALSTEELKVL
+372 
-385 ITEESERRLKEYRKI
+385 
-400 RTTLMDNLYNY
+400 YNY
-411 ILDYQSIGT
+411 LRNYRSVHT
-420 YTSNGITFVLQDDGS
+420 WKHNGITFALQDDGS
-435 YDVSGTATED
+435 YDVSGTAAED

-451 MNTENMPDWI
+451 LNTENMPDWI
-461 RAGEWLK
+461 RNGEWIE
-468 IKNSSKIVNLILW
+468 IKNSSKIVNLVLW
-481 YYNENMKYISGPDI
+481 YYDENMKYITGPEI
-495 PGNYYSKV
+495 PGNYYSEV
-503 PDSAKR
+503 PNNAES

-519 ETVNEN
+519 ESVNEN

-532 NIKGRRLA
+532 NIKGKRLI

-548 MEDVKDTIRIN
+548 MEDVKDTIHIN
-559 KVVGQGTLKIGNSNI
+559 KAVGQGTLKIGNSNI

-584 NGVTYEYDSSAGE
+584 NGVTYEYDSVAGD
-597 IKVSSSGATADGTE
+597 IKVSSAGATADGTE
-611 TVFATQKSGSVPCHL
+611 AVFTAQKSGSVPCHF

-638 RSNPDEWMSFDSGV
+638 QSNPNEWMSFDSGV

-686 VTKGWSGDI
+686 VTKGWSGNI

-710 EVCCTKTY
+710 EVCCTESY
-718 KEDTVPD
+718 KEKEVPD
-725 DIAAENMVSIINTE
+725 DILVGNMVSIINTE
-739 CTYEFAY
+739 CTYELAY
-746 DTEEIQVKNGKKRK
+746 ETKEVKEKKDTKRK
-760 AMISFIDD
+760 GMISFIDD

-815 DEEGEL
+815 DDEGKL

-870 REYKE
+870 REYRE

-928 YSISTTNDQ
+928 YSISTTSDQ

-957 THVNSWTSA
+957 THANSWKSA

-998 WKETLYAVEKK
+998 WKSALYEKEA

>member
-1 MNTIKRDVYVLRNT
+1 MAEIQYLEINDITRMINVPANLLL
-15 IKIPIEVTKGT
+15 G
-26 DMVGIEFTV
+26 V
-35 RDFNIPATAAAVA
+35 R
-48 YSYNRKMKKPNSQ
+48 
-61 LCNVKG
+61 
-67 NVISFTPGREFFE
+67 
-80 VGMNELQIRVINE
+80 E
-93 DKALISFKEKVKC
+93 DKDVKKLYFKCKKIVEEKVDLSKHQIYVKYINAL
-106 SDAMGFPDD
+106 D
-115 EEEKQ
+115 K
-120 QTLIEQLVSNSGKEI
+120 SGKKFDIMDPKICLCGDVTTQGDYITFSWLMSENVFAKAGLIAFSILASDGEKTRWNTYTAIGTVLNSVPGGLQEI
-135 GERKKA
+135 AGKYPDIITQLLNRMREVEKIATKEAMQEYVNTYLTEHPGKIDETLTDPKKA
-141 DEIER
+141 
-146 NERTAAIEKE
+146 AP
-156 KSERTAAVEKEK
+156 
-168 SERTQADAT
+168 AD
-177 EKAERKAEIDVER
+177 VV
-190 KRIDNLAKLPAG
+190 G
-202 STTGDAEL
+202 S
-210 TDIRVGADGATY
+210 
-222 DTAGEAVRQQV
+222 
-233 GALKED
+233 LKED
-239 LGAICEYNCVNIL
+239 L
-252 DLLQSPARTHNGV
+252 
-265 TCVNNSDGSY
+265 
-275 TLNGTATNGDAFF
+275 
-288 NFIVNTEK
+288 
-296 MPSFLKPDA
+296 
-305 IYRIFYHS
+305 
-313 TNVQLVFWCY
+313 
-323 DSTKTYLSGKNNY
+323 TYLCNY
-336 NFSDGFELKT
+336 
-346 PSNMSGAIIRLRV
+346 
-359 VEGKTVSETVHPC
+359 ET
-372 ILNALSTEELKVL
+372 
-385 ITEESERRLKEYRKI
+385 
-400 RTTLMDNLYNY
+400 YNY
-411 ILDYQSIGT
+411 LRNYRSVHT
-420 YTSNGITFVLQDDGS
+420 WTHNGITFTLQDDGS
-435 YDVSGTATED
+435 YDVSGTAAED

-451 MNTENMPDWI
+451 LNTENMPDWI
-461 RAGEWLK
+461 RNGEWIE
-468 IKNSSKIVNLILW
+468 IKNSSKIVNLVLW
-481 YYNENMKYISGPDI
+481 YYDENMKYITGPEI
-495 PGNYYSKV
+495 PGNYYSEV
-503 PDSAKR
+503 PNNAES

-519 ETVNEN
+519 ESVNEN

-532 NIKGRRLA
+532 NIKGRRLI

-548 MEDVKDTIRIN
+548 MEDVKDTIHIN
-559 KVVGQGTLKIGNSNI
+559 KAVGQGTLKIGNSNI

-584 NGVTYEYDSSAGE
+584 NGVTYEYDSVAGD
-597 IKVSSSGATADGTE
+597 IKVSSAGATADGTE
-611 TVFATQKSGSVPCHL
+611 AVFTAQKSGSVPCHF

-638 RSNPDEWMSFDSGV
+638 QSNPNEWMSFDSGV

-686 VTKGWSGDI
+686 VTKGWSGNI

-710 EVCCTKTY
+710 EVCCTESY
-718 KEDTVPD
+718 KEKEVPD
-725 DIAAENMVSIINTE
+725 DILVGNMVSIINTE
-739 CTYEFAY
+739 CTYELAY
-746 DTEEIQVKNGKKRK
+746 ETKEVKEKKDTKRK
-760 AMISFIDD
+760 GMISFIDD

-815 DEEGEL
+815 DDEGKL

-870 REYKE
+870 REYRE

-928 YSISTTNDQ
+928 YSISTTSDQ

-957 THVNSWTSA
+957 THANSWKSA

-998 WKETLYAVEKK
+998 WKSALYEKEA

>member
-1 MNTIKRDVYVLRNT
+1 
-15 IKIPIEVTKGT
+15 
-26 DMVGIEFTV
+26 
-35 RDFNIPATAAAVA
+35 
-48 YSYNRKMKKPNSQ
+48 
-61 LCNVKG
+61 
-67 NVISFTPGREFFE
+67 
-80 VGMNELQIRVINE
+80 
-93 DKALISFKEKVKC
+93 
-106 SDAMGFPDD
+106 
-115 EEEKQ
+115 
-120 QTLIEQLVSNSGKEI
+120 
-135 GERKKA
+135 
-141 DEIER
+141 
-146 NERTAAIEKE
+146 
-156 KSERTAAVEKEK
+156 
-168 SERTQADAT
+168 
-177 EKAERKAEIDVER
+177 
-190 KRIDNLAKLPAG
+190 
-202 STTGDAEL
+202 
-210 TDIRVGADGATY
+210 
-222 DTAGEAVRQQV
+222 
-233 GALKED
+233 
-239 LGAICEYNCVNIL
+239 
-252 DLLQSPARTHNGV
+252 
-265 TCVNNSDGSY
+265 
-275 TLNGTATNGDAFF
+275 
-288 NFIVNTEK
+288 
-296 MPSFLKPDA
+296 
-305 IYRIFYHS
+305 
-313 TNVQLVFWCY
+313 
-323 DSTKTYLSGKNNY
+323 
-336 NFSDGFELKT
+336 
-346 PSNMSGAIIRLRV
+346 
-359 VEGKTVSETVHPC
+359 
-372 ILNALSTEELKVL
+372 
-385 ITEESERRLKEYRKI
+385 
-400 RTTLMDNLYNY
+400 
-411 ILDYQSIGT
+411 
-420 YTSNGITFVLQDDGS
+420 
-435 YDVSGTATED
+435 
-445 ALFNFV
+445 
-451 MNTENMPDWI
+451 
-461 RAGEWLK
+461 
-468 IKNSSKIVNLILW
+468 
-481 YYNENMKYISGPDI
+481 
-495 PGNYYSKV
+495 
-503 PDSAKR
+503 
-509 VILRLKVKKG
+509 
-519 ETVNEN
+519 
-525 VKVAIFR
+525 
-532 NIKGRRLA
+532 
-540 ANSDNAVL
+540 
-548 MEDVKDTIRIN
+548 MEDVKDTIHIN

-611 TVFATQKSGSVPCHL
+611 AVFTTQKSGSEPCHF
-626 AFKAPKK
+626 AFKAQKK

-638 RSNPDEWMSFDSGV
+638 QSNPIEWMSFDSGV

-663 GYERGLGYSFL
+663 GYERGLGYSFR

-686 VTKGWSGDI
+686 VTKGWSGNI

-725 DIAAENMVSIINTE
+725 DISVGNMVSIINTE
-739 CTYEFAY
+739 CTYELAY
-746 DTEEIQVKNGKKRK
+746 ETKEVKEKKDTKRK
-760 AMISFIDD
+760 GMISFIDD

-815 DEEGEL
+815 DDEGEL

-870 REYKE
+870 REYRE

-928 YSISTTNDQ
+928 YSISTTSDQ

-957 THVNSWTSA
+957 THVNSWKSA

-998 WKETLYAVEKK
+998 WKSVLYENEARYISSCANVILEN

>member
-1 MNTIKRDVYVLRNT
+1 
-15 IKIPIEVTKGT
+15 
-26 DMVGIEFTV
+26 
-35 RDFNIPATAAAVA
+35 
-48 YSYNRKMKKPNSQ
+48 
-61 LCNVKG
+61 
-67 NVISFTPGREFFE
+67 
-80 VGMNELQIRVINE
+80 
-93 DKALISFKEKVKC
+93 
-106 SDAMGFPDD
+106 
-115 EEEKQ
+115 
-120 QTLIEQLVSNSGKEI
+120 
-135 GERKKA
+135 
-141 DEIER
+141 
-146 NERTAAIEKE
+146 
-156 KSERTAAVEKEK
+156 
-168 SERTQADAT
+168 
-177 EKAERKAEIDVER
+177 
-190 KRIDNLAKLPAG
+190 
-202 STTGDAEL
+202 
-210 TDIRVGADGATY
+210 
-222 DTAGEAVRQQV
+222 
-233 GALKED
+233 
-239 LGAICEYNCVNIL
+239 
-252 DLLQSPARTHNGV
+252 
-265 TCVNNSDGSY
+265 
-275 TLNGTATNGDAFF
+275 
-288 NFIVNTEK
+288 
-296 MPSFLKPDA
+296 
-305 IYRIFYHS
+305 
-313 TNVQLVFWCY
+313 
-323 DSTKTYLSGKNNY
+323 
-336 NFSDGFELKT
+336 
-346 PSNMSGAIIRLRV
+346 
-359 VEGKTVSETVHPC
+359 
-372 ILNALSTEELKVL
+372 
-385 ITEESERRLKEYRKI
+385 
-400 RTTLMDNLYNY
+400 
-411 ILDYQSIGT
+411 
-420 YTSNGITFVLQDDGS
+420 
-435 YDVSGTATED
+435 
-445 ALFNFV
+445 
-451 MNTENMPDWI
+451 MPDWI
-461 RAGEWLK
+461 RNGEWIE
-468 IKNSSKIVNLILW
+468 IKNSSKIVNLVLW
-481 YYNENMKYISGPDI
+481 YYDENMKYITGPEI
-495 PGNYYSKV
+495 PGNYYSEV
-503 PDSAKR
+503 PNNAES

-519 ETVNEN
+519 ESVNEN

-532 NIKGRRLA
+532 NIKGKRLI

-548 MEDVKDTIRIN
+548 MEDVKDTIHIN
-559 KVVGQGTLKIGNSNI
+559 KAVGQGTLKIGNSNI

-584 NGVTYEYDSSAGE
+584 NGVTYEYDSVAGD
-597 IKVSSSGATADGTE
+597 IKVSSAGATADGTE
-611 TVFATQKSGSVPCHL
+611 AVFTAQKSGSVPCHF

-638 RSNPDEWMSFDSGV
+638 QSNPNEWMSFDSGV

-686 VTKGWSGDI
+686 VTKGWSGNI

-710 EVCCTKTY
+710 EVCCTESY
-718 KEDTVPD
+718 KEKEVPD
-725 DIAAENMVSIINTE
+725 DILVGNMVSIINTE
-739 CTYEFAY
+739 CTYELAY
-746 DTEEIQVKNGKKRK
+746 ETKEVKEKKDTKRK
-760 AMISFIDD
+760 GMISFIDD

-815 DEEGEL
+815 DDEGKL

-870 REYKE
+870 REYRE

-928 YSISTTNDQ
+928 YSISTTSDQ

-957 THVNSWTSA
+957 THANSWKSA

-998 WKETLYAVEKK
+998 WKSALYEKEA

>member
-1 MNTIKRDVYVLRNT
+1 MSEIDELLNSEMEHIESKSMVNDEILVNPITRMMDVPISERLFGVVEDANVEKKYFRCPRYVGDDIDLSKLKIYMKYVHAIGNTPEEWEDTIPQFTWCDDVKVDGDDIVWTWKLSANVFTKKGFMAFAMVAKDENTVAFNTYPAIGTVLTTIPYGSEEISTMYPDIVTQLLRRMDSVEAIATPEAMQNYVNT
-15 IKIPIEVTKGT
+15 YLEANPL
-26 DMVGIEFTV
+26 
-35 RDFNIPATAAAVA
+35 
-48 YSYNRKMKKPNSQ
+48 Q
-61 LCNVKG
+61 LDETLK
-67 NVISFTPGREFFE
+67 
-80 VGMNELQIRVINE
+80 
-93 DKALISFKEKVKC
+93 
-106 SDAMGFPDD
+106 DD
-115 EEEKQ
+115 
-120 QTLIEQLVSNSGKEI
+120 
-135 GERKKA
+135 KKA
-141 DEIER
+141 
-146 NERTAAIEKE
+146 A
-156 KSERTAAVEKEK
+156 
-168 SERTQADAT
+168 
-177 EKAERKAEIDVER
+177 
-190 KRIDNLAKLPAG
+190 PAN
-202 STTGDAEL
+202 
-210 TDIRVGADGATY
+210 IVG
-222 DTAGEAVRQQV
+222 E
-233 GALKED
+233 LKED
-239 LGAICEYNCVNIL
+239 V
-252 DLLQSPARTHNGV
+252 
-265 TCVNNSDGSY
+265 
-275 TLNGTATNGDAFF
+275 
-288 NFIVNTEK
+288 
-296 MPSFLKPDA
+296 
-305 IYRIFYHS
+305 
-313 TNVQLVFWCY
+313 
-323 DSTKTYLSGKNNY
+323 TYLCNY
-336 NFSDGFELKT
+336 EK
-346 PSNMSGAIIRLRV
+346 
-359 VEGKTVSETVHPC
+359 
-372 ILNALSTEELKVL
+372 
-385 ITEESERRLKEYRKI
+385 
-400 RTTLMDNLYNY
+400 YNY
-411 ILDYQSIGT
+411 LRNYRSVHT
-420 YTSNGITFVLQDDGS
+420 RKHNGITFALQDDGS
-435 YDVSGTATED
+435 YDVSGMAIED

-451 MNTENMPDWI
+451 LNTEKMPDWI
-461 RAGEWLK
+461 RNGEWLE
-468 IKNSSKIVNLILW
+468 IKNSSKIVNLVLW
-481 YYNENMKYISGPDI
+481 YYDENMKYIAGPEI

-503 PDSAKR
+503 PNNAES

-519 ETVNEN
+519 ESVNEN

-532 NIKGRRLA
+532 NIEGRRLIA
-540 ANSDNAVL
+540 SSDNAVL
-548 MEDVKDTIRIN
+548 MEDVKDMIHIN

-584 NGVTYEYDSSAGE
+584 NGVIYEYDSSIGE
-597 IKVSSSGATADGTE
+597 IKVSSSGAIADGIE
-611 TVFATQKSGSVPCHL
+611 TVFTTQKSGSVSCHF
-626 AFKAPKK
+626 AFKASKK

-638 RSNPDEWMSFDSGV
+638 QSNPNEWMSFDSGV

-686 VTKGWSGDI
+686 VTKGWSGNI

-725 DIAAENMVSIINTE
+725 DISVGNMVSIINTE

-746 DTEEIQVKNGKKRK
+746 ETKEVKEKKDTKRNG
-760 AMISFIDD
+760 MISFIDD

-815 DEEGEL
+815 DDEGEL

-848 TRYFNVATRDIQKCR
+848 TRYFNLATRDIQKCR
-863 ENMLRGL
+863 ENILRGL
-870 REYKE
+870 REYRE

-928 YSISTTNDQ
+928 YSISTTSDQ

-957 THVNSWTSA
+957 THANSWKSA

-998 WKETLYAVEKK
+998 WKSALYEKEA

>member
-1 MNTIKRDVYVLRNT
+1 MAEIQYLEINDITRMINVPANLLL
-15 IKIPIEVTKGT
+15 G
-26 DMVGIEFTV
+26 V
-35 RDFNIPATAAAVA
+35 R
-48 YSYNRKMKKPNSQ
+48 
-61 LCNVKG
+61 
-67 NVISFTPGREFFE
+67 
-80 VGMNELQIRVINE
+80 E
-93 DKALISFKEKVKC
+93 DKDVKKLYFKCKKIVEEKVDLSKHQIYVKYINAL
-106 SDAMGFPDD
+106 D
-115 EEEKQ
+115 K
-120 QTLIEQLVSNSGKEI
+120 SGKKFDIMDPKICLCGDVTTQGDYITFSWLMSENVFAKAGLIAFSILASDGEKTRWNTYTAIGTVLNSVPGGLQEI
-135 GERKKA
+135 AGKYPDIITQLLNRMREVEKIATKEAMQEYVNTYLTEHPGKIDETLTDPKKA
-141 DEIER
+141 
-146 NERTAAIEKE
+146 AP
-156 KSERTAAVEKEK
+156 
-168 SERTQADAT
+168 AD
-177 EKAERKAEIDVER
+177 VV
-190 KRIDNLAKLPAG
+190 G
-202 STTGDAEL
+202 S
-210 TDIRVGADGATY
+210 
-222 DTAGEAVRQQV
+222 
-233 GALKED
+233 LKED
-239 LGAICEYNCVNIL
+239 L
-252 DLLQSPARTHNGV
+252 
-265 TCVNNSDGSY
+265 
-275 TLNGTATNGDAFF
+275 
-288 NFIVNTEK
+288 
-296 MPSFLKPDA
+296 
-305 IYRIFYHS
+305 
-313 TNVQLVFWCY
+313 
-323 DSTKTYLSGKNNY
+323 TYLCNY
-336 NFSDGFELKT
+336 
-346 PSNMSGAIIRLRV
+346 
-359 VEGKTVSETVHPC
+359 ET
-372 ILNALSTEELKVL
+372 
-385 ITEESERRLKEYRKI
+385 
-400 RTTLMDNLYNY
+400 YNY
-411 ILDYQSIGT
+411 LRNYRSVHT
-420 YTSNGITFVLQDDGS
+420 WTHNGITFTLQDDGS

-451 MNTENMPDWI
+451 LNTENMPDWI
-461 RAGEWLK
+461 RNGEWIE
-468 IKNSSKIVNLILW
+468 IKNSSKIVNLVLW
-481 YYNENMKYISGPDI
+481 YYDENMKYITGPEI
-495 PGNYYSKV
+495 PGNYYSEV
-503 PDSAKR
+503 PNNAES

-519 ETVNEN
+519 ESVNEN

-532 NIKGRRLA
+532 NIKGKRLI

-548 MEDVKDTIRIN
+548 MEDVKDTIHIN
-559 KVVGQGTLKIGNSNI
+559 KAVGQGTLKIGNSNI

-584 NGVTYEYDSSAGE
+584 NGVTYEYDSVAGD
-597 IKVSSSGATADGTE
+597 IKVSSAGATADGTE
-611 TVFATQKSGSVPCHL
+611 AVFTAQKSGSVPCHF

-638 RSNPDEWMSFDSGV
+638 QSNPNEWMSFDSGV

-686 VTKGWSGDI
+686 VTKGWSGNI

-710 EVCCTKTY
+710 EVCCTESY
-718 KEDTVPD
+718 KEKEVPD
-725 DIAAENMVSIINTE
+725 DILVGNMVSIINTE
-739 CTYEFAY
+739 CTYELAY
-746 DTEEIQVKNGKKRK
+746 ETKEVKEKKDTKRK
-760 AMISFIDD
+760 GMISFIDD

-815 DEEGEL
+815 DDEGKL

-870 REYKE
+870 REYRE

-928 YSISTTNDQ
+928 YSISTTSDQ

-957 THVNSWTSA
+957 THANSWKSA

-998 WKETLYAVEKK
+998 WKSALYEKEA

>member
-1 MNTIKRDVYVLRNT
+1 MAEIQYLEINDITRMINVPANLLL
-15 IKIPIEVTKGT
+15 G
-26 DMVGIEFTV
+26 V
-35 RDFNIPATAAAVA
+35 R
-48 YSYNRKMKKPNSQ
+48 
-61 LCNVKG
+61 
-67 NVISFTPGREFFE
+67 
-80 VGMNELQIRVINE
+80 E
-93 DKALISFKEKVKC
+93 DKDVKKLYFKCKKIVEKNVDLSKHQIYVKYINALDK
-106 SDAMGFPDD
+106 
-115 EEEKQ
+115 
-120 QTLIEQLVSNSGKEI
+120 SGKKFGIMDPKICLCGDVTTQGDYITFSWLMSENVFAKAGLIAFSILASDGEKTRWNTYTAIGTVLNSVPGGLQEI
-135 GERKKA
+135 AGKYPDIITQLLNRMREVEKIATKEAMQEYVNTYLTEHPGEIDETLTDPKKA
-141 DEIER
+141 
-146 NERTAAIEKE
+146 AP
-156 KSERTAAVEKEK
+156 
-168 SERTQADAT
+168 AD
-177 EKAERKAEIDVER
+177 VV
-190 KRIDNLAKLPAG
+190 G
-202 STTGDAEL
+202 S
-210 TDIRVGADGATY
+210 
-222 DTAGEAVRQQV
+222 
-233 GALKED
+233 LKED
-239 LGAICEYNCVNIL
+239 L
-252 DLLQSPARTHNGV
+252 
-265 TCVNNSDGSY
+265 
-275 TLNGTATNGDAFF
+275 
-288 NFIVNTEK
+288 
-296 MPSFLKPDA
+296 
-305 IYRIFYHS
+305 
-313 TNVQLVFWCY
+313 
-323 DSTKTYLSGKNNY
+323 TYLCNY
-336 NFSDGFELKT
+336 E
-346 PSNMSGAIIRLRV
+346 A
-359 VEGKTVSETVHPC
+359 
-372 ILNALSTEELKVL
+372 
-385 ITEESERRLKEYRKI
+385 
-400 RTTLMDNLYNY
+400 YNY
-411 ILDYQSIGT
+411 LRNYRSVHT
-420 YTSNGITFVLQDDGS
+420 WTHNGITFALQDDGS
-435 YDVSGTATED
+435 YDVSGTAAED

-451 MNTENMPDWI
+451 INTENMPDWI
-461 RAGEWLK
+461 KEGEWLK
-468 IKNSSKIVNLILW
+468 IKNSSKIVNLVLW
-481 YYNENMKYISGPDI
+481 YYDENMKYISGPDI
-495 PGNYYSKV
+495 SGNYYSKV
-503 PDSAKR
+503 PDNAKS

-532 NIKGRRLA
+532 NIEGRRLV

-548 MEDVKDTIRIN
+548 MEDVKDTIHIN

-611 TVFATQKSGSVPCHL
+611 AVFTTQKSESVPCHF
-626 AFKAPKK
+626 AFKAPKN

-638 RSNPDEWMSFDSGV
+638 RSNPTEWMSFDSGV

-663 GYERGLGYSFL
+663 GYERGLGYSFR

-718 KEDTVPD
+718 KEDTVSD
-725 DIAAENMVSIINTE
+725 DISVGNMVSIINTE

-746 DTEEIQVKNGKKRK
+746 DTEEIQVKKGKKQK
-760 AMISFIDD
+760 GMISFIDD

-815 DEEGEL
+815 DDEGEL

-870 REYKE
+870 REYRE

-928 YSISTTNDQ
+928 YSISTTSDQ

-957 THVNSWTSA
+957 THANSWKSA

-988 IGTFGKCYNE
+988 IGTFGQCYNE
-998 WKETLYAVEKK
+998 WKETLYAVEKMKNYRYRKI

>member
-1 MNTIKRDVYVLRNT
+1 MAEIQYLEINDITRMINVPANLLL
-15 IKIPIEVTKGT
+15 G
-26 DMVGIEFTV
+26 V
-35 RDFNIPATAAAVA
+35 R
-48 YSYNRKMKKPNSQ
+48 
-61 LCNVKG
+61 
-67 NVISFTPGREFFE
+67 
-80 VGMNELQIRVINE
+80 E
-93 DKALISFKEKVKC
+93 DKDVKKLYFKCKKIVEEKVDLSKHQIYVKYINAL
-106 SDAMGFPDD
+106 D
-115 EEEKQ
+115 K
-120 QTLIEQLVSNSGKEI
+120 SGKKFDIMDPKICLCGDVTTQGDYITFSWLMSENVFAKAGLIAFSILASDGEKTRWNTYTAIGTVLNSVPRGLQEI
-135 GERKKA
+135 AGKYPDIITQLLNRMREVEKIATKEAMQEYVNTYLTEHPGEIDETLTNPKKA
-141 DEIER
+141 
-146 NERTAAIEKE
+146 AP
-156 KSERTAAVEKEK
+156 
-168 SERTQADAT
+168 AD
-177 EKAERKAEIDVER
+177 VV
-190 KRIDNLAKLPAG
+190 G
-202 STTGDAEL
+202 S
-210 TDIRVGADGATY
+210 
-222 DTAGEAVRQQV
+222 
-233 GALKED
+233 LKED
-239 LGAICEYNCVNIL
+239 V
-252 DLLQSPARTHNGV
+252 
-265 TCVNNSDGSY
+265 
-275 TLNGTATNGDAFF
+275 
-288 NFIVNTEK
+288 
-296 MPSFLKPDA
+296 
-305 IYRIFYHS
+305 
-313 TNVQLVFWCY
+313 
-323 DSTKTYLSGKNNY
+323 TYLCNY
-336 NFSDGFELKT
+336 
-346 PSNMSGAIIRLRV
+346 
-359 VEGKTVSETVHPC
+359 ET
-372 ILNALSTEELKVL
+372 
-385 ITEESERRLKEYRKI
+385 
-400 RTTLMDNLYNY
+400 YNY
-411 ILDYQSIGT
+411 LRNYRSVHT
-420 YTSNGITFVLQDDGS
+420 WTHNGITFALQDDGS
-435 YDVSGTATED
+435 YDVSGTAAED

-451 MNTENMPDWI
+451 LNTEKMPDWI
-461 RAGEWLK
+461 RNGEWIE
-468 IKNSSKIVNLILW
+468 IKNSSKIVNLVLW
-481 YYNENMKYISGPDI
+481 YYDENMKYITGPEI
-495 PGNYYSKV
+495 PGNYYSEV
-503 PDSAKR
+503 PNNAES

-519 ETVNEN
+519 ESVNEN

-532 NIKGRRLA
+532 NIKGKRLI

-548 MEDVKDTIRIN
+548 MEDVKDTIHIN
-559 KVVGQGTLKIGNSNI
+559 KAVGQGTLKIGNSNI

-584 NGVTYEYDSSAGE
+584 NGVTYEYDSVAGD
-597 IKVSSSGATADGTE
+597 IKVSSAGATADGTE
-611 TVFATQKSGSVPCHL
+611 AVFTAQKSGSVPCHF

-638 RSNPDEWMSFDSGV
+638 QSNPNEWMSFDSGV

-686 VTKGWSGDI
+686 VTKGWSGNI

-710 EVCCTKTY
+710 EVCCTESY
-718 KEDTVPD
+718 KEKEVPD
-725 DIAAENMVSIINTE
+725 DILVGNMVSIINTE
-739 CTYEFAY
+739 CTYELAY
-746 DTEEIQVKNGKKRK
+746 ETKEVKEKKDTKRK
-760 AMISFIDD
+760 GMISFIDD

-815 DEEGEL
+815 DDEGKL

-870 REYKE
+870 REYRE

-928 YSISTTNDQ
+928 YSISTTSDQ

-957 THVNSWTSA
+957 THANSWKSA

-998 WKETLYAVEKK
+998 WKSALYEKEA

>member
-1 MNTIKRDVYVLRNT
+1 MAEIQYLEINDITRMINVPANLLL
-15 IKIPIEVTKGT
+15 G
-26 DMVGIEFTV
+26 V
-35 RDFNIPATAAAVA
+35 R
-48 YSYNRKMKKPNSQ
+48 
-61 LCNVKG
+61 
-67 NVISFTPGREFFE
+67 
-80 VGMNELQIRVINE
+80 E
-93 DKALISFKEKVKC
+93 DKDVKKLYFKCKKIVEENVDLSKHQIYVKYINALDKSGKKFDIMDPKICLCGDVTTQGDYITFSWLMSENVFAKAGLIAFSILASDGEKTRWNTYTAIGTVLNSVPGGLQEIAGK
-106 SDAMGFPDD
+106 FPDIITQLLNRMRKVEKIATKEAMQEYVNTYLTEHPGEID
-115 EEEKQ
+115 E
-120 QTLIEQLVSNSGKEI
+120 TLTDP
-135 GERKKA
+135 KKA
-141 DEIER
+141 
-146 NERTAAIEKE
+146 AP
-156 KSERTAAVEKEK
+156 
-168 SERTQADAT
+168 AD
-177 EKAERKAEIDVER
+177 VV
-190 KRIDNLAKLPAG
+190 G
-202 STTGDAEL
+202 S
-210 TDIRVGADGATY
+210 
-222 DTAGEAVRQQV
+222 
-233 GALKED
+233 LKED
-239 LGAICEYNCVNIL
+239 VTYLCNYEKYNYLRNYRSVHT
-252 DLLQSPARTHNGV
+252 RTHNG
-265 TCVNNSDGSY
+265 
-275 TLNGTATNGDAFF
+275 
-288 NFIVNTEK
+288 
-296 MPSFLKPDA
+296 
-305 IYRIFYHS
+305 
-313 TNVQLVFWCY
+313 
-323 DSTKTYLSGKNNY
+323 
-336 NFSDGFELKT
+336 
-346 PSNMSGAIIRLRV
+346 
-359 VEGKTVSETVHPC
+359 
-372 ILNALSTEELKVL
+372 
-385 ITEESERRLKEYRKI
+385 
-400 RTTLMDNLYNY
+400 
-411 ILDYQSIGT
+411 
-420 YTSNGITFVLQDDGS
+420 ITFALQDDGS
-435 YDVSGTATED
+435 YDVSGTAAED

-451 MNTENMPDWI
+451 LNTEKMPDWI
-461 RAGEWLK
+461 RNGEWIE
-468 IKNSSKIVNLILW
+468 IKNSSKIVNLVLW
-481 YYNENMKYISGPDI
+481 YYDENMKYIAGPEK
-495 PGNYYSKV
+495 PGNYYSEV
-503 PDSAKR
+503 PNNAES

-519 ETVNEN
+519 ESVNEN

-532 NIKGRRLA
+532 NIKGRRLIA
-540 ANSDNAVL
+540 SSDNAVL
-548 MEDVKDTIRIN
+548 MEDVKDTIHIN

-584 NGVTYEYDSSAGE
+584 NGVTYEYDSTIGD
-597 IKVSSSGATADGTE
+597 IKVSSSRATADGTE
-611 TVFATQKSGSVPCHL
+611 TVFVTQKSGSVPCHF

-638 RSNPDEWMSFDSGV
+638 QSNPDEWMSFDSGV

-674 ANKGDEYGFRII
+674 ANKDDEYGFRI
-686 VTKGWSGDI
+686 VVKKGWSGDI

-725 DIAAENMVSIINTE
+725 DISVGNMVSIINTE
-739 CTYEFAY
+739 CTYELAY
-746 DTEEIQVKNGKKRK
+746 ETKEVKEKKDTKRK
-760 AMISFIDD
+760 GMISFIDD

-815 DEEGEL
+815 DDEGEL

-848 TRYFNVATRDIQKCR
+848 TRYFNLATRDIQKCR

-870 REYKE
+870 REYRE

-891 DTEIQNLAKEL
+891 DTEMQNLAKEL

-928 YSISTTNDQ
+928 YSISTTSDQ

-957 THVNSWTSA
+957 THANSWKSA

-998 WKETLYAVEKK
+998 WKSALYEKEA

>member
-1 MNTIKRDVYVLRNT
+1 MAEIQYLEINDITRMINVPANLLL
-15 IKIPIEVTKGT
+15 G
-26 DMVGIEFTV
+26 V
-35 RDFNIPATAAAVA
+35 R
-48 YSYNRKMKKPNSQ
+48 
-61 LCNVKG
+61 
-67 NVISFTPGREFFE
+67 
-80 VGMNELQIRVINE
+80 E
-93 DKALISFKEKVKC
+93 DKDVKKLYFKCKKIVEEKVDLSKHQIYVKYINAL
-106 SDAMGFPDD
+106 D
-115 EEEKQ
+115 K
-120 QTLIEQLVSNSGKEI
+120 SGKKFDIMDPKICLCGDVTTQGDYITFSWLMSENVFAKAGLIAFSILASDGEKTRWNTYTAIGTVLNSVPGGLQEI
-135 GERKKA
+135 AGKYPDIITQLLNRMREVEKIATKEAMQEYVNTYLTEHPGKIDETLTDPKKA
-141 DEIER
+141 
-146 NERTAAIEKE
+146 AP
-156 KSERTAAVEKEK
+156 
-168 SERTQADAT
+168 AD
-177 EKAERKAEIDVER
+177 VV
-190 KRIDNLAKLPAG
+190 G
-202 STTGDAEL
+202 S
-210 TDIRVGADGATY
+210 
-222 DTAGEAVRQQV
+222 
-233 GALKED
+233 LKED
-239 LGAICEYNCVNIL
+239 L
-252 DLLQSPARTHNGV
+252 
-265 TCVNNSDGSY
+265 
-275 TLNGTATNGDAFF
+275 
-288 NFIVNTEK
+288 
-296 MPSFLKPDA
+296 
-305 IYRIFYHS
+305 
-313 TNVQLVFWCY
+313 
-323 DSTKTYLSGKNNY
+323 TYLCNY
-336 NFSDGFELKT
+336 
-346 PSNMSGAIIRLRV
+346 
-359 VEGKTVSETVHPC
+359 ET
-372 ILNALSTEELKVL
+372 
-385 ITEESERRLKEYRKI
+385 
-400 RTTLMDNLYNY
+400 YNY
-411 ILDYQSIGT
+411 LRNYRSVHT
-420 YTSNGITFVLQDDGS
+420 WTHNGITFTLQDDGS

-451 MNTENMPDWI
+451 INTENMPDWI
-461 RAGEWLK
+461 KEGEWLK
-468 IKNSSKIVNLILW
+468 IKNLSKIVNLVLW
-481 YYNENMKYISGPDI
+481 YYDENMKYISGPDI
-495 PGNYYSKV
+495 SGNYYSKV
-503 PDSAKR
+503 PDNAKS

-532 NIKGRRLA
+532 NIKGRRLV

-548 MEDVKDTIRIN
+548 MEDVKDTIHIN

-611 TVFATQKSGSVPCHL
+611 AVFTTQKSESVPCHF
-626 AFKAPKK
+626 AFKAPKN

-638 RSNPDEWMSFDSGV
+638 RSNPIEWMSFDSGV

-663 GYERGLGYSFL
+663 GYERGLGYSFR

-686 VTKGWSGDI
+686 VTKGWSGNI

-725 DIAAENMVSIINTE
+725 DISVGNMVSIINTE
-739 CTYEFAY
+739 CTYELAY
-746 DTEEIQVKNGKKRK
+746 ETKEVKEKKDTKRK
-760 AMISFIDD
+760 GMISFIDD

-815 DEEGEL
+815 DDEGEL

-870 REYKE
+870 REYRE

-928 YSISTTNDQ
+928 YSISTTSDQ

-957 THVNSWTSA
+957 THVNSWISA
-966 DYEMMKNKVR
+966 DYEMMKNKMR

-998 WKETLYAVEKK
+998 WKSVLYENEARYISSCANMILEN

>member
-35 RDFNIPATAAAVA
+35 RDFDIPATAAAVA
-48 YSYNRKMKKPNSQ
+48 YSYNKKMKKPNSQ
-61 LCNVKG
+61 LCDVSD
-67 NVISFTPGREFFE
+67 NVISFTPEREFFE

-120 QTLIEQLVSNSGKEI
+120 QTLIEQLVSNSGKET

-141 DEIER
+141 DETERNERTAAIEKEK

-156 KSERTAAVEKEK
+156 KSERTQADTTEK
-168 SERTQADAT
+168 S
-177 EKAERKAEIDVER
+177 ERKAEIDVER

-210 TDIRVGADGATY
+210 KDIRVGADGTIY
-222 DTAGEAVRQQV
+222 GNAGEAVRQQV
-233 GALKED
+233 GSLKED
-239 LGAICEYNCVNIL
+239 LTYLCNYEAYNYLRN
-252 DLLQSPARTHNGV
+252 
-265 TCVNNSDGSY
+265 
-275 TLNGTATNGDAFF
+275 
-288 NFIVNTEK
+288 
-296 MPSFLKPDA
+296 
-305 IYRIFYHS
+305 YRSVH
-313 TNVQLVFWCY
+313 
-323 DSTKTYLSGKNNY
+323 TKTN
-336 NFSDGFELKT
+336 
-346 PSNMSGAIIRLRV
+346 
-359 VEGKTVSETVHPC
+359 
-372 ILNALSTEELKVL
+372 
-385 ITEESERRLKEYRKI
+385 
-400 RTTLMDNLYNY
+400 
-411 ILDYQSIGT
+411 
-420 YTSNGITFVLQDDGS
+420 NGITFTLQDDGS

-451 MNTENMPDWI
+451 INTENMPDWI
-461 RAGEWLK
+461 KEGEWLK
-468 IKNSSKIVNLILW
+468 IKNSSKIVNLVLW
-481 YYNENMKYISGPDI
+481 YYDENMKYISGPDI
-495 PGNYYSKV
+495 SGNYYSKV
-503 PDSAKR
+503 PDNAKS

-532 NIKGRRLA
+532 NIEGRRLMA
-540 ANSDNAVL
+540 SSDNAVL
-548 MEDVKDTIRIN
+548 MEDVKDTIHIN

-611 TVFATQKSGSVPCHL
+611 AVFTTQKSESVPCHF
-626 AFKAPKK
+626 AFKAPKN

-638 RSNPDEWMSFDSGV
+638 RSNPTEWMSFDSGV

-663 GYERGLGYSFL
+663 GYERGLGYSFR

-686 VTKGWSGDI
+686 VTKGWSGNI

-725 DIAAENMVSIINTE
+725 DISVGNMVSIINTE
-739 CTYEFAY
+739 CTYELAY
-746 DTEEIQVKNGKKRK
+746 ETKEVKEKKDTKRK
-760 AMISFIDD
+760 GMISFIDD

-815 DEEGEL
+815 DDEGEL

-870 REYKE
+870 REYRE

-928 YSISTTNDQ
+928 YSISTTSDQ

-957 THVNSWTSA
+957 THVNSCTSA
-966 DYEMMKNKVR
+966 DYEMMKNKMR

-988 IGTFGKCYNE
+988 IGTFGQCYNE
-998 WKETLYAVEKK
+998 WKETLYAVEKKKNYRRRKI

>member
-1 MNTIKRDVYVLRNT
+1 MAEIQYLEINDITRMINVPANLLL
-15 IKIPIEVTKGT
+15 G
-26 DMVGIEFTV
+26 V
-35 RDFNIPATAAAVA
+35 R
-48 YSYNRKMKKPNSQ
+48 
-61 LCNVKG
+61 
-67 NVISFTPGREFFE
+67 
-80 VGMNELQIRVINE
+80 E
-93 DKALISFKEKVKC
+93 DKDVKKLYFKCKKIVEENVDLSKHQIYVKYINALDK
-106 SDAMGFPDD
+106 
-115 EEEKQ
+115 
-120 QTLIEQLVSNSGKEI
+120 SGKKFDIMDPKICLCGDVTTQGDYITFSWLMSENVFAKAGLIAFSILASDGEKTRWNTYIAIGTVLNSVPGGLQEI
-135 GERKKA
+135 AGKYPDIITQLLNRMREVEKIATKEAMQEYVNTYLTEHPGEIDETLTDPKKA
-141 DEIER
+141 
-146 NERTAAIEKE
+146 AP
-156 KSERTAAVEKEK
+156 
-168 SERTQADAT
+168 AD
-177 EKAERKAEIDVER
+177 VV
-190 KRIDNLAKLPAG
+190 G
-202 STTGDAEL
+202 S
-210 TDIRVGADGATY
+210 
-222 DTAGEAVRQQV
+222 
-233 GALKED
+233 LKED
-239 LGAICEYNCVNIL
+239 V
-252 DLLQSPARTHNGV
+252 
-265 TCVNNSDGSY
+265 
-275 TLNGTATNGDAFF
+275 
-288 NFIVNTEK
+288 
-296 MPSFLKPDA
+296 
-305 IYRIFYHS
+305 
-313 TNVQLVFWCY
+313 
-323 DSTKTYLSGKNNY
+323 TYLCNY
-336 NFSDGFELKT
+336 K
-346 PSNMSGAIIRLRV
+346 
-359 VEGKTVSETVHPC
+359 K
-372 ILNALSTEELKVL
+372 
-385 ITEESERRLKEYRKI
+385 
-400 RTTLMDNLYNY
+400 YNY
-411 ILDYQSIGT
+411 LRNYRSVHT
-420 YTSNGITFVLQDDGS
+420 WKHNGITFALQDDGS
-435 YDVSGTATED
+435 YDVSGTAAED

-451 MNTENMPDWI
+451 LNTENMPDWI
-461 RAGEWLK
+461 KEGEWLK
-468 IKNSSKIVNLILW
+468 IKNSSKIVNLVLW
-481 YYNENMKYISGPDI
+481 YYDENMKYISGPDI
-495 PGNYYSKV
+495 SGNYYSKV
-503 PDSAKR
+503 PDNAKS

-519 ETVNEN
+519 ETVSEN

-532 NIKGRRLA
+532 NIEGRRLMA
-540 ANSDNAVL
+540 SSDNAVL
-548 MEDVKDTIRIN
+548 MEDVKDMIHIN
-559 KVVGQGTLKIGNSNI
+559 KVAGQGMLKIENSNI

-584 NGVTYEYDSSAGE
+584 NGVTYEYDSTIGD
-597 IKVSSSGATADGTE
+597 IKVSSSRATADGTE
-611 TVFATQKSGSVPCHL
+611 TVFVTQKSGSVPCHF

-638 RSNPDEWMSFDSGV
+638 QSNPNEWMSFDSGA

-686 VTKGWSGDI
+686 VTKGWSGNI

-725 DIAAENMVSIINTE
+725 DISVGNMVSIINTE
-739 CTYEFAY
+739 CTYELAY
-746 DTEEIQVKNGKKRK
+746 ETKEVKEKKDTKRK
-760 AMISFIDD
+760 GMISFIDD

-815 DEEGEL
+815 DDEGEL

-863 ENMLRGL
+863 ENILRGL
-870 REYKE
+870 REYRE

-928 YSISTTNDQ
+928 YSISTTSDQ

-957 THVNSWTSA
+957 THANSWKSA

-998 WKETLYAVEKK
+998 WKSALCEKEA

>member
-1 MNTIKRDVYVLRNT
+1 MTLEEALEASGAEPVNDIFQINQENRTI
-15 IKIPIEVTKGT
+15 
-26 DMVGIEFTV
+26 TV
-35 RDFNIPATAAAVA
+35 P
-48 YSYNRKMKKPNSQ
+48 
-61 LCNVKG
+61 
-67 NVISFTPGREFFE
+67 E
-80 VGMNELQIRVINE
+80 
-93 DKALISFKEKVKC
+93 
-106 SDAMGFPDD
+106 
-115 EEEKQ
+115 
-120 QTLIEQLVSNSGKEI
+120 
-135 GERKKA
+135 
-141 DEIER
+141 
-146 NERTAAIEKE
+146 
-156 KSERTAAVEKEK
+156 SERIFGV
-168 SERTQADAT
+168 SHDGN
-177 EKAERKAEIDVER
+177 AERKHFRCPKIVGDNIDLSTMHLYINYQNANGQKYPYLVEDVQTDGDYITFSWLIGPDVVAYKGQVKFIVCAKKGDRAIPEWNTTLAEGTVMEGLEATDEVVDRNPDIITQLLNRMHEVEKIATKEAMQEYVNTYLTEHPGEIDETLTNP
-190 KRIDNLAKLPAG
+190 KKAAPADVVG
-202 STTGDAEL
+202 S
-210 TDIRVGADGATY
+210 
-222 DTAGEAVRQQV
+222 
-233 GALKED
+233 LKED
-239 LGAICEYNCVNIL
+239 V
-252 DLLQSPARTHNGV
+252 
-265 TCVNNSDGSY
+265 
-275 TLNGTATNGDAFF
+275 
-288 NFIVNTEK
+288 
-296 MPSFLKPDA
+296 
-305 IYRIFYHS
+305 
-313 TNVQLVFWCY
+313 
-323 DSTKTYLSGKNNY
+323 TYLCNY
-336 NFSDGFELKT
+336 
-346 PSNMSGAIIRLRV
+346 
-359 VEGKTVSETVHPC
+359 ET
-372 ILNALSTEELKVL
+372 
-385 ITEESERRLKEYRKI
+385 
-400 RTTLMDNLYNY
+400 YNY
-411 ILDYQSIGT
+411 LRNYRSVHT
-420 YTSNGITFVLQDDGS
+420 WTHNGITFALQDDGS
-435 YDVSGTATED
+435 YDVSGTAAED

-451 MNTENMPDWI
+451 LNTEKMPDWI
-461 RAGEWLK
+461 RNGEWIE
-468 IKNSSKIVNLILW
+468 IKNSSKIVNLVLW
-481 YYNENMKYISGPDI
+481 YYDENMKYISGPDI
-495 PGNYYSKV
+495 SGNYYSKV
-503 PDSAKR
+503 PDNAKS

-548 MEDVKDTIRIN
+548 MEDVKDTIHIN

-597 IKVSSSGATADGTE
+597 VKVSSSGATADGTE
-611 TVFATQKSGSVPCHL
+611 AVFTTQKSGSEPCHF
-626 AFKAPKK
+626 AFKAQKK

-638 RSNPDEWMSFDSGV
+638 QSNPIEWMSFDSGV

-686 VTKGWSGDI
+686 VTKGWSGNI

-710 EVCCTKTY
+710 EVCCTESY
-718 KEDTVPD
+718 KEKEVPD
-725 DIAAENMVSIINTE
+725 DILVGNMVSIINTE
-739 CTYEFAY
+739 CTYELAY
-746 DTEEIQVKNGKKRK
+746 ETKEVKEKKDTKRK
-760 AMISFIDD
+760 GMISFIDD

-815 DEEGEL
+815 DDEGEL

-870 REYKE
+870 REYRE

-928 YSISTTNDQ
+928 YSISTTSDQ

-957 THVNSWTSA
+957 THVNSWKSA

-998 WKETLYAVEKK
+998 WKSALYEKEA

>member
-1 MNTIKRDVYVLRNT
+1 MAEIQYLEINDITRMINVPANLLL
-15 IKIPIEVTKGT
+15 G
-26 DMVGIEFTV
+26 V
-35 RDFNIPATAAAVA
+35 R
-48 YSYNRKMKKPNSQ
+48 
-61 LCNVKG
+61 
-67 NVISFTPGREFFE
+67 
-80 VGMNELQIRVINE
+80 E
-93 DKALISFKEKVKC
+93 DKDVKKLYFKCKKIVEEKVDLSKHQIYVKYINAL
-106 SDAMGFPDD
+106 D
-115 EEEKQ
+115 K
-120 QTLIEQLVSNSGKEI
+120 SGKKFDIMDPKICLCGDVTTQGDYITFSWLMSENVFAKAGLIAFSILASDGEKTRWNTYTAIGTVLNSVPGGLQEI
-135 GERKKA
+135 AGKYPDIITQLLNRMREVEKIATKEAMQEYVNTYLTEHPGKIDETLTDPKKA
-141 DEIER
+141 
-146 NERTAAIEKE
+146 AP
-156 KSERTAAVEKEK
+156 
-168 SERTQADAT
+168 AD
-177 EKAERKAEIDVER
+177 VV
-190 KRIDNLAKLPAG
+190 G
-202 STTGDAEL
+202 S
-210 TDIRVGADGATY
+210 
-222 DTAGEAVRQQV
+222 
-233 GALKED
+233 LKED
-239 LGAICEYNCVNIL
+239 L
-252 DLLQSPARTHNGV
+252 
-265 TCVNNSDGSY
+265 
-275 TLNGTATNGDAFF
+275 
-288 NFIVNTEK
+288 
-296 MPSFLKPDA
+296 
-305 IYRIFYHS
+305 
-313 TNVQLVFWCY
+313 
-323 DSTKTYLSGKNNY
+323 TYLCNY
-336 NFSDGFELKT
+336 
-346 PSNMSGAIIRLRV
+346 
-359 VEGKTVSETVHPC
+359 ET
-372 ILNALSTEELKVL
+372 
-385 ITEESERRLKEYRKI
+385 
-400 RTTLMDNLYNY
+400 YNY
-411 ILDYQSIGT
+411 LRNYRSVHT
-420 YTSNGITFVLQDDGS
+420 WTHNGITFTLQDDGS

-451 MNTENMPDWI
+451 INTENMPDWI
-461 RAGEWLK
+461 KEGEWLK
-468 IKNSSKIVNLILW
+468 IKNSSKIVNLVLW
-481 YYNENMKYISGPDI
+481 YYDENMKYISGPDI
-495 PGNYYSKV
+495 SGNYYSKV
-503 PDSAKR
+503 PDNAES

-519 ETVNEN
+519 ESVNEN

-532 NIKGRRLA
+532 NIKGKRLI

-548 MEDVKDTIRIN
+548 MEDVKDTIHIN
-559 KVVGQGTLKIGNSNI
+559 KAVGQGTLKIGNSNI

-611 TVFATQKSGSVPCHL
+611 AVFTTQKSESVPCHF
-626 AFKAPKK
+626 AFKAPKN

-638 RSNPDEWMSFDSGV
+638 RSNPIEWMSFDSGV

-663 GYERGLGYSFL
+663 GYERGLGYSFR

-686 VTKGWSGDI
+686 VTKGWSGNI

-725 DIAAENMVSIINTE
+725 DISVGNMVSIINTE
-739 CTYEFAY
+739 CTYELAY
-746 DTEEIQVKNGKKRK
+746 ETKEVKEKKDTKRK
-760 AMISFIDD
+760 GMISFIDD

-815 DEEGEL
+815 DDEGEL

-870 REYKE
+870 REYRE

-928 YSISTTNDQ
+928 YSISTTSDQ

-957 THVNSWTSA
+957 THVNSWISA
-966 DYEMMKNKVR
+966 DYEMMKNKMR

-998 WKETLYAVEKK
+998 WKSVLYENEARYISSCANMILEN

>member
-1 MNTIKRDVYVLRNT
+1 MNTIKRNVYVLRNT

-35 RDFNIPATAAAVA
+35 RDFNIPVTAAAVA
-48 YSYNRKMKKPNSQ
+48 YSYNKKMKKPNSQ
-61 LCNVKG
+61 LCDVSD
-67 NVISFTPGREFFE
+67 NVISFAPRREFFE

-93 DKALISFKEKVKC
+93 NKALISFKEKVKC

-120 QTLIEQLVSNSGKEI
+120 QTLIEQLVSNSGKET

-141 DEIER
+141 DETER

-156 KSERTAAVEKEK
+156 KSERT
-168 SERTQADAT
+168 QADAT
-177 EKAERKAEIDVER
+177 EKSERKAEIDVER

-210 TDIRVGADGATY
+210 KDIRVGADGTIHG
-222 DTAGEAVRQQV
+222 TAGEAVRGQINQIDQKYEKETSS
-233 GALKED
+233 LKED
-239 LGAICEYNCVNIL
+239 L
-252 DLLQSPARTHNGV
+252 
-265 TCVNNSDGSY
+265 
-275 TLNGTATNGDAFF
+275 
-288 NFIVNTEK
+288 
-296 MPSFLKPDA
+296 
-305 IYRIFYHS
+305 
-313 TNVQLVFWCY
+313 
-323 DSTKTYLSGKNNY
+323 TYLCNY
-336 NFSDGFELKT
+336 E
-346 PSNMSGAIIRLRV
+346 A
-359 VEGKTVSETVHPC
+359 
-372 ILNALSTEELKVL
+372 
-385 ITEESERRLKEYRKI
+385 
-400 RTTLMDNLYNY
+400 YNY
-411 ILDYQSIGT
+411 LRNYRSVHT
-420 YTSNGITFVLQDDGS
+420 WTHNGITFALQDDGS
-435 YDVSGTATED
+435 YDVSGTAAED

-451 MNTENMPDWI
+451 INTENMPDWI
-461 RAGEWLK
+461 KEGEWLK
-468 IKNSSKIVNLILW
+468 IKNSSKIVNLVLW
-481 YYNENMKYISGPDI
+481 YYDENMKYISGPDI
-495 PGNYYSKV
+495 SGNYYSKV
-503 PDSAKR
+503 PDNAKS

-532 NIKGRRLA
+532 NIEGRRLV

-548 MEDVKDTIRIN
+548 MEDVKDTIHIN

-611 TVFATQKSGSVPCHL
+611 AVFTTQKSESVPCHF
-626 AFKAPKK
+626 AFKAPKN

-638 RSNPDEWMSFDSGV
+638 RSNPIEWMSFDSGV

-663 GYERGLGYSFL
+663 GYERGLGYSFR

-686 VTKGWSGDI
+686 VTKGWSGNI

-725 DIAAENMVSIINTE
+725 DISVGNMVSIINTE
-739 CTYEFAY
+739 CTYELAY
-746 DTEEIQVKNGKKRK
+746 ETKEVKEKKDTKRK
-760 AMISFIDD
+760 GMISFIDD

-815 DEEGEL
+815 DDEGEL

-870 REYKE
+870 REYRE

-928 YSISTTNDQ
+928 YSISTTSDQ

-966 DYEMMKNKVR
+966 DYEMMKNKMR

-998 WKETLYAVEKK
+998 WKSVLYENENCF

>member
-1 MNTIKRDVYVLRNT
+1 MAEIQYLEINDITRMINVPANLLL
-15 IKIPIEVTKGT
+15 G
-26 DMVGIEFTV
+26 V
-35 RDFNIPATAAAVA
+35 R
-48 YSYNRKMKKPNSQ
+48 
-61 LCNVKG
+61 
-67 NVISFTPGREFFE
+67 
-80 VGMNELQIRVINE
+80 E
-93 DKALISFKEKVKC
+93 DKDVKKLYFKCKKIVEEKVDLSKHQIYVKYINAL
-106 SDAMGFPDD
+106 D
-115 EEEKQ
+115 K
-120 QTLIEQLVSNSGKEI
+120 SGKKFDIMDPKICLCGDVTTQGDYITFSWLMSENVFAKAGLIAFSILASDGEKTRWNTYTAIGTVLNSVPGGLQEI
-135 GERKKA
+135 AGKYPDIITQLLNRMREVEKIATKEAMQEYVNTYLTEHPGKIDETLTDPKKA
-141 DEIER
+141 
-146 NERTAAIEKE
+146 AP
-156 KSERTAAVEKEK
+156 
-168 SERTQADAT
+168 AD
-177 EKAERKAEIDVER
+177 VV
-190 KRIDNLAKLPAG
+190 G
-202 STTGDAEL
+202 S
-210 TDIRVGADGATY
+210 
-222 DTAGEAVRQQV
+222 
-233 GALKED
+233 LKED
-239 LGAICEYNCVNIL
+239 L
-252 DLLQSPARTHNGV
+252 
-265 TCVNNSDGSY
+265 
-275 TLNGTATNGDAFF
+275 
-288 NFIVNTEK
+288 
-296 MPSFLKPDA
+296 
-305 IYRIFYHS
+305 
-313 TNVQLVFWCY
+313 
-323 DSTKTYLSGKNNY
+323 TYLCNY
-336 NFSDGFELKT
+336 
-346 PSNMSGAIIRLRV
+346 
-359 VEGKTVSETVHPC
+359 ET
-372 ILNALSTEELKVL
+372 
-385 ITEESERRLKEYRKI
+385 
-400 RTTLMDNLYNY
+400 YNY
-411 ILDYQSIGT
+411 LRNYRSVHT
-420 YTSNGITFVLQDDGS
+420 WTHNGITFTLQDDGS

-451 MNTENMPDWI
+451 INTENMPDWI
-461 RAGEWLK
+461 KEGEWLK
-468 IKNSSKIVNLILW
+468 IKNLSKIVNLVLW
-481 YYNENMKYISGPDI
+481 YYDENMKYISGPDI
-495 PGNYYSKV
+495 SGNYYSKV
-503 PDSAKR
+503 PDNAKS

-532 NIKGRRLA
+532 NIKGRRLV

-548 MEDVKDTIRIN
+548 MEDVKDTIHIN

-611 TVFATQKSGSVPCHL
+611 AVFTTQKSESVPCHF
-626 AFKAPKK
+626 AFKAPKN

-638 RSNPDEWMSFDSGV
+638 RSNPIEWMSFDSGV

-663 GYERGLGYSFL
+663 GYERGLGYSFR

-686 VTKGWSGDI
+686 VTKGWSGNI

-725 DIAAENMVSIINTE
+725 DISVGNMVSIINTE
-739 CTYEFAY
+739 CTYELAY
-746 DTEEIQVKNGKKRK
+746 ETKEVKEKKDTKRK
-760 AMISFIDD
+760 GMISFIDD

-815 DEEGEL
+815 DDEGEL

-870 REYKE
+870 REYRE

-928 YSISTTNDQ
+928 YSISTTSDQ

-957 THVNSWTSA
+957 THANSWKSA

-998 WKETLYAVEKK
+998 WKSALYEKEA

>member
-1 MNTIKRDVYVLRNT
+1 MSEIDELLNSEMEHIESESMVNDEILVNPITRMMDVPISERLFGVVEDANVEKKYFRCPRYVGDDIDLSKLKIYMKYVHAIGNTPEEWEDTIPQFTWCDDVKVDGDDIVWTWKLSANVFTKKGFMAFAMVAKDENTVAFNTYPAIGTVLTTIPYGSEEISTMYPDIVTQLLRRMDSVEAIATPEAMQNYVNT
-15 IKIPIEVTKGT
+15 YLEANPL
-26 DMVGIEFTV
+26 
-35 RDFNIPATAAAVA
+35 
-48 YSYNRKMKKPNSQ
+48 Q
-61 LCNVKG
+61 LDETLK
-67 NVISFTPGREFFE
+67 
-80 VGMNELQIRVINE
+80 
-93 DKALISFKEKVKC
+93 
-106 SDAMGFPDD
+106 DD
-115 EEEKQ
+115 
-120 QTLIEQLVSNSGKEI
+120 
-135 GERKKA
+135 KKA
-141 DEIER
+141 
-146 NERTAAIEKE
+146 A
-156 KSERTAAVEKEK
+156 
-168 SERTQADAT
+168 
-177 EKAERKAEIDVER
+177 
-190 KRIDNLAKLPAG
+190 PAN
-202 STTGDAEL
+202 
-210 TDIRVGADGATY
+210 IVG
-222 DTAGEAVRQQV
+222 E
-233 GALKED
+233 LKED
-239 LGAICEYNCVNIL
+239 V
-252 DLLQSPARTHNGV
+252 
-265 TCVNNSDGSY
+265 
-275 TLNGTATNGDAFF
+275 
-288 NFIVNTEK
+288 
-296 MPSFLKPDA
+296 
-305 IYRIFYHS
+305 
-313 TNVQLVFWCY
+313 
-323 DSTKTYLSGKNNY
+323 TYLCNY
-336 NFSDGFELKT
+336 
-346 PSNMSGAIIRLRV
+346 
-359 VEGKTVSETVHPC
+359 ET
-372 ILNALSTEELKVL
+372 
-385 ITEESERRLKEYRKI
+385 
-400 RTTLMDNLYNY
+400 YNY
-411 ILDYQSIGT
+411 LRNYRSVHT
-420 YTSNGITFVLQDDGS
+420 WTHNGITFALQDDGS
-435 YDVSGTATED
+435 YDVSGTAIED

-451 MNTENMPDWI
+451 LNTEKMPDWI
-461 RAGEWLK
+461 RNGEWLE
-468 IKNSSKIVNLILW
+468 IKNSSKIVNLVLW
-481 YYNENMKYISGPDI
+481 YYDENMKYITGPEI
-495 PGNYYSKV
+495 PGNYYSEV
-503 PDSAKR
+503 PNNAES

-532 NIKGRRLA
+532 NIEGRRLI

-548 MEDVKDTIRIN
+548 MEDVKDMIHIN

-584 NGVTYEYDSSAGE
+584 NGVIYEYDSSVGE
-597 IKVSSSGATADGTE
+597 IKVSSSGAIADGIE
-611 TVFATQKSGSVPCHL
+611 TVFTTQKSGSVSCHF
-626 AFKAPKK
+626 AFKAQKK

-638 RSNPDEWMSFDSGV
+638 QSNPNEWMSFDSGI

-663 GYERGLGYSFL
+663 GYERGLGYSFR

-686 VTKGWSGDI
+686 VTKGWSGNI

-718 KEDTVPD
+718 KEGTVPD
-725 DIAAENMVSIINTE
+725 DISVGNMVSIINTE

-746 DTEEIQVKNGKKRK
+746 ETKEVKEKKDTKRK
-760 AMISFIDD
+760 GMISFIDD

-815 DEEGEL
+815 DDEGEL

-848 TRYFNVATRDIQKCR
+848 TRYFNLATRDIQKCR
-863 ENMLRGL
+863 ENILRGL
-870 REYKE
+870 REYRE

-928 YSISTTNDQ
+928 YSISTTSDQ

-957 THVNSWTSA
+957 THANSWKSA

-998 WKETLYAVEKK
+998 WKSALYEKEA